1 MAAKS
6 KYNYIEDNIS
16 QNYAPRQYSAP
27 FTTQA
32 LPQLNFAQYAFQ
44 DPRFA
49 LGMLLGNAV
58 GANILNRKQKEADQM
73 LFRQDNPVSMP
84 DNVPLYDTSST
95 PSLADGKTAAVG
107 NAYTGFGAN
116 PSQVSDNFLANLQ
129 GVNGRLNYNT
139 DTGAINYQTPTFL
152 PSMYAANNLGNY
164 YPTATDADGNMIGNI
179 SFADYLNNQS
189 KAGQGQGLF
198 DFNALQKMAADDAAK
213 AAAKNPQATVAQ
225 SMGVL
230 PTANVDVPSK
240 SDSYIPAITGRLG
253 NPINGS
259 LSMSG
264 FNLNSND
271 PNSKFYTWNLKSG
284 GDVADASPATIPSA
298 QTTVPGMIAPG
309 NVDTRNGLP
318 KVRVT
323 EIDGKHYILPAT
335 GADGKALDENQTAYN
350 FYETGNTL
358 GVFDN
363 QKDAKKYAEQI
374 NNDAGD
380 KPVPAV
386 HAMEAQP
393 TDEAPIKDVQPIQP
407 VDNQPIKPIDNQPIK
422 EEPAPIQPVEGPIQP
437 VDATTQANTQPTA
450 QANTQAAT
458 QTPQANVT
466 ITPGQQ
472 ASVSQPAITQA
483 ANQTDTGIF
492 PNDPQKLMDR
502 LFPGETQID
511 NPHYKEL
518 LDQYNK
524 ETDPTKKQALM
535 DKLNN
540 TPAYML
546 RSDNPYYMATK
557 TLYDNEKDA
566 NKKKEWQAALDNLPR
581 YNIRPFDQVEQSLET
596 DMSGGHPKH
605 IDAQKNESDFV
616 HWAIQHDMPID
627 VVNSTLERYRPVW
640 QAEEQQYN
648 DYQTSALY
656 PLYYQAA
663 MNGQYDTAATIAQSM
678 AQYNPQ
684 MSAQMLATL
693 PNGLNYYATADA
705 KNRAATAQQYKQANM
720 GLQNKYTLGQIV
732 TRGKIEDN
740 QLDKRLKHDTWKTNV
755 TITEKAREN
764 DNNNRTKIITSK
776 YGPNGSSKG
785 GSGGGSGDVK
795 FSEAKGV
802 IELHNKWV
810 NDHKGDDD
818 YQESNSPYYN
828 AYQDAVK
835 TINDHFGEGMLDP
848 DDSQKGYSN
857 AWHNATALLEQNEK
871 MGNKYS
877 MFEMEDIIKQKC
889 GDWANHINQ
898 ILADGGGKISFAT
911 YGLYPD
917 YE

>member
-49 LGMLLGNAV
+49 LGMLIGNAV
-58 GANILNRKQKEADQM
+58 GANILNRKQKEADQQ
-73 LFRQDNPVSMP
+73 LWRQDNPVSMP

-95 PSLADGKTAAVG
+95 PTLADGKTAAVG
-107 NAYTGFGAN
+107 NAYSGFGAN
-116 PSQVSDNFLANLQ
+116 PAQVSDNFLANLQ

-240 SDSYIPAITGRLG
+240 SDSYLPAITGRLG

-264 FNLNSND
+264 FNFNSND
-271 PNSKFYTWNLKSG
+271 PYSKFYSLNLKSG
-284 GDVADASPATIPSA
+284 GDVADASPVTATSA

-309 NVDTRNGLP
+309 NVDTSNGLP

-335 GADGKALDENQTAYN
+335 GADGKTLDENQTAYN

-363 QKDAKKYAEQI
+363 KKDAKKYADQI
-374 NNDAGD
+374 NKDAGD

-407 VDNQPIKPIDNQPIK
+407 ADNQPIKPVDNQPIK
-422 EEPAPIQPVEGPIQP
+422 EGPAPIQPVEGPIQP
-437 VDATTQANTQPTA
+437 VDATAPTDTQPTA

-466 ITPGQQ
+466 ITQGQQ
-472 ASVSQPAITQA
+472 ASAPQTTA
-483 ANQTDTGIF
+483 TDTGIF
-492 PNDPQKLMDR
+492 PSDPQKLMDR

-511 NPHYKEL
+511 NPYYKDL

-524 ETDPTKKQALM
+524 ETDPAKKQSLM

-546 RSDNPYYMATK
+546 RSDNPDYMAAK

-581 YNIRPFDQVEQSLET
+581 YNVRPFDQVEQSLET
-596 DMSGGHPKH
+596 DMSDGHPKH
-605 IDAQKNESDFV
+605 VNAQKNESDFV

-656 PLYYQAA
+656 PLYYRAA

-684 MSAQMLATL
+684 LSAQMLATL

-705 KNRAATAQQYKQANM
+705 KERAATAQRYKQSNM

-732 TRGKIEDN
+732 TRGKIEDA
-740 QLDKRLKHDTWKTNV
+740 QLKERLEHDTWKTNK
-755 TITEKAREN
+755 TIAEQAREA
-764 DNNNRTKIITSK
+764 DNKNNVTMSVAQMRSANSGSNKI
-776 YGPNGSSKG
+776 SKG
-785 GSGGGSGDVK
+785 DQKIANHVENLWRDVITHAK
-795 FSEAKGV
+795 NGTLPTEEGHNAVEALQKYV
-802 IELHNKWV
+802 DKEKVQDL
-810 NDHKGDDD
+810 DDD
-818 YQESNSPYYN
+818 DLTYIRSK
-828 AYQDAVK
+828 AYAAMFLLMKAEGNENMAAQAVGA
-835 TINDHFGEGMLDP
+835 I
-848 DDSQKGYSN
+848 
-857 AWHNATALLEQNEK
+857 
-871 MGNKYS
+871 
-877 MFEMEDIIKQKC
+877 
-889 GDWANHINQ
+889 
-898 ILADGGGKISFAT
+898 
-911 YGLYPD
+911 PD
-917 YE
+917 YWRHDLLPEYY

>member
-49 LGMLLGNAV
+49 LGMLIGNAV
-58 GANILNRKQKEADQM
+58 GANILNRKQKEADQQ
-73 LFRQDNPVSMP
+73 LWRQDNPVSMP

-95 PSLADGKTAAVG
+95 PTLADGKTAAVG
-107 NAYTGFGAN
+107 NAYSGFGAN

-264 FNLNSND
+264 FNFNSND
-271 PNSKFYTWNLKSG
+271 PYSKFYSLNLKSG
-284 GDVADASPATIPSA
+284 GDVADASPATATSA

-309 NVDTRNGLP
+309 NVDTSNGLP
-318 KVRVT
+318 KVRAV

-335 GADGKALDENQTAYN
+335 GADGKTLDEDQTAYN

-363 QKDAKKYAEQI
+363 KKDAKKYADQI
-374 NNDAGD
+374 NKDAGD

-407 VDNQPIKPIDNQPIK
+407 VDNQPIKPVDNQPIK
-422 EEPAPIQPVEGPIQP
+422 EAPAPIQPVEGPIQP
-437 VDATTQANTQPTA
+437 VDATAQADTQPTA
-450 QANTQAAT
+450 QTNTQAAT
-458 QTPQANVT
+458 QTTQANVT

-472 ASVSQPAITQA
+472 ASTTQPATTQA
-483 ANQTDTGIF
+483 TSQTDTGIF

-511 NPHYKEL
+511 NPYYKDL

-524 ETDPTKKQALM
+524 EIDPAKKQTLM

-566 NKKKEWQAALDNLPR
+566 NKKKEWQAALNNLPR

-596 DMSGGHPKH
+596 DMSDGHPKH
-605 IDAQKNESDFV
+605 VNAQKNESDFV

-627 VVNSTLERYRPVW
+627 VVNSTLERYRTVW

-684 MSAQMLATL
+684 LSAQMLATL

-705 KNRAATAQQYKQANM
+705 KERAATAQRNKVYNM
-720 GLQNKYTLGQIV
+720 GLQNKYALDQIT
-732 TRGKIEDN
+732 TRGKIQDSMQN
-740 QLDKRLKHDTWKTNV
+740 KRLQFEKYKTDK
-755 TITEKAREN
+755 ELAERARES
-764 DNNNRTKIITSK
+764 DNSNAVRMATARA
-776 YGPNGSSKG
+776 GGGGSSRG
-785 GSGGGSGDVK
+785 GSGGSGGEKIDKTDRQAMNMATDLYERAIKQNDDGTLDHDAVDKLTEWVNNNAGKYDDDTKTMLNAMAYVAQGLMLEKEGASGDYIYEHAFQYVPK
-795 FSEAKGV
+795 
-802 IELHNKWV
+802 
-810 NDHKGDDD
+810 
-818 YQESNSPYYN
+818 Y
-828 AYQDAVK
+828 
-835 TINDHFGEGMLDP
+835 
-848 DDSQKGYSN
+848 
-857 AWHNATALLEQNEK
+857 LLEQLLPNR
-871 MGNKYS
+871 N
-877 MFEMEDIIKQKC
+877 F
-889 GDWANHINQ
+889 
-898 ILADGGGKISFAT
+898 DG
-911 YGLYPD
+911 Y
-917 YE
+917 

>member
-49 LGMLLGNAV
+49 LGMLIGNAV
-58 GANILNRKQKEADQM
+58 GANILNRKQKEADQQ
-73 LFRQDNPVSMP
+73 LWRQDNPVSMP

-95 PSLADGKTAAVG
+95 PTLADGKTAAVG
-107 NAYTGFGAN
+107 NAYSGFGAN

-264 FNLNSND
+264 FNFNSND
-271 PNSKFYTWNLKSG
+271 PYSKFYSLNLKSG
-284 GDVADASPATIPSA
+284 GDVADASPVTATSA

-309 NVDTRNGLP
+309 NVDTSNGLP

-335 GADGKALDENQTAYN
+335 GADGKTLDENQTAYN

-363 QKDAKKYAEQI
+363 KKDAKKYADQI
-374 NNDAGD
+374 NKDAGD

-407 VDNQPIKPIDNQPIK
+407 VDNQPIKPVDNRPIK
-422 EEPAPIQPVEGPIQP
+422 EEPAPIQPVEWPIQP
-437 VDATTQANTQPTA
+437 VDATAQADTQPTA

-472 ASVSQPAITQA
+472 ATQTTA
-483 ANQTDTGIF
+483 AQTNTGIF
-492 PNDPQKLMDR
+492 PSDPQKLMDR

-511 NPHYKEL
+511 NPYYKDL

-524 ETDPTKKQALM
+524 ETDPAKKQSLM

-546 RSDNPYYMATK
+546 RSDNPYYMAAK

-581 YNIRPFDQVEQSLET
+581 YNVRPFDQVEQSLET
-596 DMSGGHPKH
+596 NMNGGHPKH

-648 DYQTSALY
+648 DYQTSELY

-684 MSAQMLATL
+684 LSAQMLATL

-705 KNRAATAQQYKQANM
+705 KERAATAQRNKVYNM

-732 TRGKIEDN
+732 TRGEIADS
-740 QLDKRLKHDTWKTNV
+740 QLKEQLKHDTWKTNV
-755 TITEKAREN
+755 TIAEKAREN

-776 YGPNGSSKG
+776 YGPNGSGKS
-785 GSGGGSGDVK
+785 GSSGGSGDVK
-795 FSEAKGV
+795 LSDAKSV

-810 NDHKGDDD
+810 KDHKGDDD

-828 AYQDAVK
+828 AYQDAIQV
-835 TINDHFGEGMLDP
+835 INNKFGEGLKEP
-848 DDSQKGYSN
+848 DSEEN
-857 AWHNATALLEQNEK
+857 AWHNATALLEQNAK

-889 GDWANHINQ
+889 GDWADQINQ
-898 ILADGGGKISFAT
+898 ILADGGGDISFAT
-911 YGLYPD
+911 YGLHPD

>member
-1 MAAKS
+1 MAAK

-49 LGMLLGNAV
+49 LGMLIGNAV

-84 DNVPLYDTSST
+84 DNVPLYDTGST
-95 PSLADGKTAAVG
+95 PTLADGKTAAVG
-107 NAYTGFGAN
+107 NAYSGFGAN
-116 PSQVSDNFLANLQ
+116 PAQVSDNFLANLQ
-129 GVNGRLNYNT
+129 DVNGRLNYNT
-139 DTGAINYQTPTFL
+139 DTGAINYQMPTFL
-152 PSMYAANNLGNY
+152 PSMYAENNLGKY

-198 DFNALQKMAADDAAK
+198 DFNALQKMVADDAAK
-213 AAAKNPQATVAQ
+213 AATKNPQATVAQ
-225 SMGVL
+225 NMGVL

-240 SDSYIPAITGRLG
+240 SNSYIPAITGRLG

-298 QTTVPGMIAPG
+298 QTTVPGMITPG

-318 KVRVT
+318 KVRAV
-323 EIDGKHYILPAT
+323 EIDDKHYILPAT
-335 GADGKALDENQTAYN
+335 GADGKTLDEDQTAYN

-363 QKDAKKYAEQI
+363 KKDAKKYADQI
-374 NNDAGD
+374 NKDAGSN
-380 KPVPAV
+380 PVPAV

-393 TDEAPIKDVQPIQP
+393 LDEPPIKDVQPIQP
-407 VDNQPIKPIDNQPIK
+407 VDNQPIKPVDNQPIK
-422 EEPAPIQPVEGPIQP
+422 AEPAPIQPVEGPIQPVEGPIQP
-437 VDATTQANTQPTA
+437 VDATTQADTQPAT
-450 QANTQAAT
+450 QANAQAAT
-458 QTPQANVT
+458 
-466 ITPGQQ
+466 GQQ
-472 ASVSQPAITQA
+472 ANATQPATTQA
-483 ANQTDTGIF
+483 TNQTDSGIF

-511 NPHYKEL
+511 NPYYKDL
-518 LDQYNK
+518 LDQYHK

-596 DMSGGHPKH
+596 DMNGGHPKH
-605 IDAQKNESDFV
+605 ISAQKNESDFV

-640 QAEEQQYN
+640 QAEEKQYN

-663 MNGQYDTAATIAQSM
+663 MDGQYDTAATIAQSM
-678 AQYNPQ
+678 SQYNPQ
-684 MSAQMLATL
+684 LSAQMLATL

-705 KNRAATAQQYKQANM
+705 KDRAATAQRNKQANM
-720 GLQNKYTLGQIV
+720 ALQNKYTLGQIV
-732 TRGKIEDN
+732 TRGEIADS
-740 QLDKRLKHDTWKTNV
+740 QLDKRLKFDKYKTDKE
-755 TITEKAREN
+755 IAERARES
-764 DNNNRTKIITSK
+764 DNNNSVKIALAK
-776 YGPNGSSKG
+776 SSRSSA
-785 GSGGGSGDVK
+785 SGGEKIDKTDRQAMNTATDLYKRAIKPTEDGTLDHDAVDK
-795 FSEAKGV
+795 LTE
-802 IELHNKWV
+802 WV
-810 NDHKGDDD
+810 NDNSGKYDDD
-818 YQESNSPYYN
+818 TKTMLN
-828 AYQDAVK
+828 AMAYVAQGLMLEK
-835 TINDHFGEGMLDP
+835 EGASGDYIYEHAFQYVP
-848 DDSQKGYSN
+848 KY
-857 AWHNATALLEQNEK
+857 LLEQLLPDRN
-871 MGNKYS
+871 
-877 MFEMEDIIKQKC
+877 F
-889 GDWANHINQ
+889 
-898 ILADGGGKISFAT
+898 DG
-911 YGLYPD
+911 Y
-917 YE
+917 

>member
-95 PSLADGKTAAVG
+95 PALADGKTAAVG
-107 NAYTGFGAN
+107 NAYSGFGAN
-116 PSQVSDNFLANLQ
+116 PAQVSDNFLANLQ

-240 SDSYIPAITGRLG
+240 SNSYIPAITGRLG

-264 FNLNSND
+264 FNLNNND

-298 QTTVPGMIAPG
+298 QTSVPGMIAPG
-309 NVDTRNGLP
+309 NVDTSNGLP

-335 GADGKALDENQTAYN
+335 GADGKTLDENQTAYN
-350 FYETGNTL
+350 FYETGNTF

-363 QKDAKKYAEQI
+363 QKDAKKYADQI
-374 NNDAGD
+374 NKDAGD

-422 EEPAPIQPVEGPIQP
+422 EEPAPIQSVEGPIQP

-450 QANTQAAT
+450 QANAQATT

-472 ASVSQPAITQA
+472 ANVPQTTAAQA
-483 ANQTDTGIF
+483 DTGIF

-524 ETDPTKKQALM
+524 ETDPVKKQSLM

-540 TPAYML
+540 TPAYIL

-648 DYQTSALY
+648 DYQTGALY

>member
-1 MAAKS
+1 MAAK

-49 LGMLLGNAV
+49 LGMLIGNAV

-84 DNVPLYDTSST
+84 DNVPLYDTGST
-95 PSLADGKTAAVG
+95 PTLADGKTAAVG
-107 NAYTGFGAN
+107 NAYSGFGAN
-116 PSQVSDNFLANLQ
+116 PAQVSTDFLSNLQ

-139 DTGAINYQTPTFL
+139 DTGAINYQMPTFL
-152 PSMYAANNLGNY
+152 PSMYAENNLGKY

-198 DFNALQKMAADDAAK
+198 DFNALQKMVTDDAAK
-213 AAAKNPQATVAQ
+213 ATAKNPQATVAQ
-225 SMGVL
+225 NMGVL

-240 SDSYIPAITGRLG
+240 SNSYIPAITGRLG

-318 KVRVT
+318 KVRAV
-323 EIDGKHYILPAT
+323 EIDDKHYILPAT
-335 GADGKALDENQTAYN
+335 GADGKTLDEDQTAYN

-363 QKDAKKYAEQI
+363 KKDAKKYADQI
-374 NNDAGD
+374 NKDAGSN
-380 KPVPAV
+380 PVPAV

-393 TDEAPIKDVQPIQP
+393 INEPPIKDVQPIQP
-407 VDNQPIKPIDNQPIK
+407 VDNQPIKPVDNQPIK
-422 EEPAPIQPVEGPIQP
+422 AEPAPIQPVEGPIQP
-437 VDATTQANTQPTA
+437 VDATTQADAQPAT
-450 QANTQAAT
+450 QANAQAAT
-458 QTPQANVT
+458 
-466 ITPGQQ
+466 GQQ
-472 ASVSQPAITQA
+472 ANATQPATTQA
-483 ANQTDTGIF
+483 TNQTDSGIF
-492 PNDPQKLMDR
+492 PNDPQELMDR

-511 NPHYKEL
+511 NPYYKDL
-518 LDQYNK
+518 LDQYHK

-596 DMSGGHPKH
+596 DMNGGHPKH
-605 IDAQKNESDFV
+605 INAQKNESDFV

-663 MNGQYDTAATIAQSM
+663 MDGQYDTAATIAQSM
-678 AQYNPQ
+678 SQYNPQ
-684 MSAQMLATL
+684 LSAQMLATL

-705 KNRAATAQQYKQANM
+705 KERAATAQRNKQANM
-720 GLQNKYTLGQIV
+720 ALQNKYTLGQIGF
-732 TRGKIEDN
+732 RGEIADS
-740 QLDKRLKHDTWKTNV
+740 QLKERLKHDTWKTNV
-755 TITEKAREN
+755 TIAEKAREN
-764 DNNNRTKIITSK
+764 DNNNRTKFITSE
-776 YGPNGSSKG
+776 YGPNGSGS
-785 GSGGGSGDVK
+785 SGGEKIDKTDRQAMNTATDLYERAIKPTEDGTLDHDAVDK
-795 FSEAKGV
+795 LTE
-802 IELHNKWV
+802 WV
-810 NDHKGDDD
+810 NDNSGKYDDD
-818 YQESNSPYYN
+818 TKTMLN
-828 AYQDAVK
+828 AMAYVAQGLMLEK
-835 TINDHFGEGMLDP
+835 EGASGDYIYEHAFQYVPTYLLKRLLP
-848 DDSQKGYSN
+848 DRNFDGY
-857 AWHNATALLEQNEK
+857 
-871 MGNKYS
+871 
-877 MFEMEDIIKQKC
+877 
-889 GDWANHINQ
+889 
-898 ILADGGGKISFAT
+898 
-911 YGLYPD
+911 
-917 YE
+917 

>member
-1 MAAKS
+1 MAAK

-27 FTTQA
+27 FTTQT

-44 DPRFA
+44 DPKFA
-49 LGMLLGNAV
+49 LGMLIGNAV

-84 DNVPLYDTSST
+84 DNVPLYDTSTT
-95 PSLADGKTAAVG
+95 PTLADGKTAAVG
-107 NAYTGFGAN
+107 NAYSGFGAN
-116 PSQVSDNFLANLQ
+116 PAQVSDNFLANLQ

-139 DTGAINYQTPTFL
+139 DTGAINYQMPTFL
-152 PSMYAANNLGNY
+152 PSMYAENNLGKY

-213 AAAKNPQATVAQ
+213 AAAKNPRETVAQ
-225 SMGVL
+225 NMGVL

-240 SDSYIPAITGRLG
+240 SNSYIPAITGRLG

-298 QTTVPGMIAPG
+298 QTTVPGMITPG
-309 NVDTRNGLP
+309 NVDTSNGLP

-323 EIDGKHYILPAT
+323 EINGKHYILPAT
-335 GADGKALDENQTAYN
+335 GTDGKTLDEDQTAYN
-350 FYETGNTL
+350 FYETGNML

-363 QKDAKKYAEQI
+363 KKDAKKYADQI
-374 NNDAGD
+374 NKDAGSN
-380 KPVPAV
+380 PVPAV

-393 TDEAPIKDVQPIQP
+393 LDEPPIKDVQPIQP
-407 VDNQPIKPIDNQPIK
+407 VDNQPIKPVDNQPIK
-422 EEPAPIQPVEGPIQP
+422 AEPAPIQPVEGTIQP
-437 VDATTQANTQPTA
+437 VDATTQADTQPA
-450 QANTQAAT
+450 KQAP
-458 QTPQANVT
+458 QTSVT

-472 ASVSQPAITQA
+472 SNATQPATTQA
-483 ANQTDTGIF
+483 TNQTDTGIF

-511 NPHYKEL
+511 NPYYKDL
-518 LDQYNK
+518 LDQYHK

-566 NKKKEWQAALDNLPR
+566 NKKKEWQATLDNLPR

-596 DMSGGHPKH
+596 DMLDGHPKH
-605 IDAQKNESDFV
+605 VNAQKNESDFV

-640 QAEEQQYN
+640 QAEEKQYN

-663 MNGQYDTAATIAQSM
+663 MDGQYDTAATIAQSM
-678 AQYNPQ
+678 SQYNPQ
-684 MSAQMLATL
+684 LSAQMLANL

-705 KNRAATAQQYKQANM
+705 KDRAAMAQRNKQANM
-720 GLQNKYTLGQIV
+720 ALQNKYTLGQIA
-732 TRGKIEDN
+732 TRGKIADS
-740 QLDKRLKHDTWKTNV
+740 QLDKRLKFDKYKTDKE
-755 TITEKAREN
+755 IAERARES
-764 DNNNRTKIITSK
+764 DNNNSVKIALAK
-776 YGPNGSSKG
+776 SSRSSA
-785 GSGGGSGDVK
+785 SGGGSGSGGGGGEKIDKTDRQAMNMATGLYERAIKPTEDGTLDHDAVDK
-795 FSEAKGV
+795 LTE
-802 IELHNKWV
+802 WV
-810 NDHKGDDD
+810 NDNSGKYDDD
-818 YQESNSPYYN
+818 TKTMLN
-828 AYQDAVK
+828 AMAYVAQGLMLEK
-835 TINDHFGEGMLDP
+835 EGASGDYIYEHAFQYVPTYLLKRLLPGRNFD
-848 DDSQKGYSN
+848 GY
-857 AWHNATALLEQNEK
+857 
-871 MGNKYS
+871 
-877 MFEMEDIIKQKC
+877 
-889 GDWANHINQ
+889 
-898 ILADGGGKISFAT
+898 
-911 YGLYPD
+911 
-917 YE
+917 

>member
-107 NAYTGFGAN
+107 NAYSGFGAN

-240 SDSYIPAITGRLG
+240 SNSYIPAITGRLG

-264 FNLNSND
+264 FNLNNND

-298 QTTVPGMIAPG
+298 QTSVPGMIAPG
-309 NVDTRNGLP
+309 NVDTSNGLP

-335 GADGKALDENQTAYN
+335 GADGKTLDEDQTAYN

-363 QKDAKKYAEQI
+363 QKDAKKYADQI
-374 NNDAGD
+374 NKDAGD

-437 VDATTQANTQPTA
+437 VDATAPTDTQPTA
-450 QANTQAAT
+450 QANAQATT

-472 ASVSQPAITQA
+472 ANVSQTTAAQA
-483 ANQTDTGIF
+483 DTGIF

-511 NPHYKEL
+511 NPYYKDL

-524 ETDPTKKQALM
+524 ETDPVKKQSLM

-540 TPAYML
+540 TPAYIL

-566 NKKKEWQAALDNLPR
+566 NKKKEWQAALDSLPR

-684 MSAQMLATL
+684 LSAQMLATL

-705 KNRAATAQQYKQANM
+705 KDRAATAQQYKQANM

-764 DNNNRTKIITSK
+764 DNNNRTKFITSK
-776 YGPNGSSKG
+776 YGPNGSGKSS
-785 GSGGGSGDVK
+785 SGGGSGDIK
-795 FSEAKGV
+795 LSDAKSV

-818 YQESNSPYYN
+818 YQESNSPYYD
-828 AYQDAVK
+828 AYQDAIQV
-835 TINDHFGEGMLDP
+835 INNKFGEGLKEP
-848 DDSQKGYSN
+848 DSEEN
-857 AWHNATALLEQNEK
+857 AWHNATALLEQNAK

-889 GDWANHINQ
+889 GDWADQINQ

-911 YGLYPD
+911 YGLHPD

>member
-49 LGMLLGNAV
+49 LGMLIGNAV
-58 GANILNRKQKEADQM
+58 GANILNRKQKEADQQ
-73 LFRQDNPVSMP
+73 LWRQDNPVSMP

-95 PSLADGKTAAVG
+95 PTLADGKTAAVG
-107 NAYTGFGAN
+107 NAYSGFGAN
-116 PSQVSDNFLANLQ
+116 PAQVSDNFLANLQ

-198 DFNALQKMAADDAAK
+198 DFNALQKMATDDAAK
-213 AAAKNPQATVAQ
+213 AGAKNPQATVAQ

-264 FNLNSND
+264 FNFNSND
-271 PNSKFYTWNLKSG
+271 PYSKFYSLNLKSG
-284 GDVADASPATIPSA
+284 GDVADASPVTATSA

-309 NVDTRNGLP
+309 NVDTSNGLP

-335 GADGKALDENQTAYN
+335 GADGKTLDENQTAYN

-363 QKDAKKYAEQI
+363 KKDAKKYADQI
-374 NNDAGD
+374 NKDAGD
-380 KPVPAV
+380 NPVPAV

-407 VDNQPIKPIDNQPIK
+407 ADNQPIKPVDNQPIK
-422 EEPAPIQPVEGPIQP
+422 EGPAPIQPVEGPIQP
-437 VDATTQANTQPTA
+437 VDATAPTDTQPTA

-466 ITPGQQ
+466 ITQGQQ
-472 ASVSQPAITQA
+472 ASAPQTTA
-483 ANQTDTGIF
+483 TDTGIF
-492 PNDPQKLMDR
+492 PSDPQKLMDR

-511 NPHYKEL
+511 NPYYKDL

-524 ETDPTKKQALM
+524 ETDPAKKQSLM

-546 RSDNPYYMATK
+546 RSDNPDYMAAK

-581 YNIRPFDQVEQSLET
+581 YNVRPFDQVEQSLET
-596 DMSGGHPKH
+596 DMSDGHPKH
-605 IDAQKNESDFV
+605 VNAQKNESDFV

-656 PLYYQAA
+656 PLYYRAA

-684 MSAQMLATL
+684 LSAQMLATL

-705 KNRAATAQQYKQANM
+705 KERAATAQRYKQSNM

-732 TRGKIEDN
+732 TRGKIEDA
-740 QLDKRLKHDTWKTNV
+740 QLKERLEHDTWKTNK
-755 TITEKAREN
+755 TIAEQAREA
-764 DNNNRTKIITSK
+764 DNKNNVTMSVAQMRSANSGSNKI
-776 YGPNGSSKG
+776 SKG
-785 GSGGGSGDVK
+785 DQKIANHVENLWRDVITHAK
-795 FSEAKGV
+795 NGTLPTEEGHNAVEALQKYV
-802 IELHNKWV
+802 DKEKVQDL
-810 NDHKGDDD
+810 DDD
-818 YQESNSPYYN
+818 DLTYIRSK
-828 AYQDAVK
+828 AYAAMFLLMKAEGNENMAAQAVGA
-835 TINDHFGEGMLDP
+835 I
-848 DDSQKGYSN
+848 
-857 AWHNATALLEQNEK
+857 
-871 MGNKYS
+871 
-877 MFEMEDIIKQKC
+877 
-889 GDWANHINQ
+889 
-898 ILADGGGKISFAT
+898 
-911 YGLYPD
+911 PD
-917 YE
+917 YWRHDLLPEYY

>member
-1 MAAKS
+1 MAAK

-49 LGMLLGNAV
+49 LGMLIGNAV

-84 DNVPLYDTSST
+84 DNVPLYDTGST
-95 PSLADGKTAAVG
+95 PTLADGKTAAVG
-107 NAYTGFGAN
+107 NAYSGFGAN
-116 PSQVSDNFLANLQ
+116 PAQVSDNFLANLQ

-139 DTGAINYQTPTFL
+139 DTGAINYQMPTFL
-152 PSMYAANNLGNY
+152 PSMYAENNLGKY

-179 SFADYLNNQS
+179 SFADHLNNQS

-213 AAAKNPQATVAQ
+213 AAAKNPRATVAQ
-225 SMGVL
+225 NMGVL

-240 SDSYIPAITGRLG
+240 SNSYIPAITGRLG

-318 KVRVT
+318 KVRAV
-323 EIDGKHYILPAT
+323 EIGGKHYILPAT
-335 GADGKALDENQTAYN
+335 GADGKTLDEDQTAYN

-363 QKDAKKYAEQI
+363 KKDAKKYADQI
-374 NNDAGD
+374 NKDAGSN
-380 KPVPAV
+380 PVPAV

-393 TDEAPIKDVQPIQP
+393 LDEPPIKDVQPIQP
-407 VDNQPIKPIDNQPIK
+407 VDNQPIKPVDNQPIK
-422 EEPAPIQPVEGPIQP
+422 AEPAPIQPVEGPIQP
-437 VDATTQANTQPTA
+437 VDATTQANTQP
-450 QANTQAAT
+450 AT
-458 QTPQANVT
+458 PAPQASVT
-466 ITPGQQ
+466 VTPGQQ
-472 ASVSQPAITQA
+472 ANATQPATTQA
-483 ANQTDTGIF
+483 TNQTDSGIF

-596 DMSGGHPKH
+596 DMNGGHPKH
-605 IDAQKNESDFV
+605 INAQKNESDFV

-640 QAEEQQYN
+640 QAEEKQYN

-663 MNGQYDTAATIAQSM
+663 MDGQYDTAATIAQSM
-678 AQYNPQ
+678 SQYNPKL
-684 MSAQMLATL
+684 SAQMLATL

-705 KNRAATAQQYKQANM
+705 KERAATAQQNKVYNM

-732 TRGKIEDN
+732 TRGQIADS
-740 QLDKRLKHDTWKTNV
+740 QLKERLNHDTWKTNV
-755 TITEKAREN
+755 TIAENAREN
-764 DNNNRTKIITSK
+764 DNNNRTKFITSK
-776 YGPNGSSKG
+776 YGPNGS
-785 GSGGGSGDVK
+785 GSGGGEKIDKTDRQAMNTATDLYERAIKPNEDGTLDHDAVDN
-795 FSEAKGV
+795 
-802 IELHNKWV
+802 LTKWV
-810 NDHKGDDD
+810 NDNSGRYDDD
-818 YQESNSPYYN
+818 TRTMLN
-828 AYQDAVK
+828 AMAYVAQGLMLEK
-835 TINDHFGEGMLDP
+835 EGASGDYIYEHAFQYVP
-848 DDSQKGYSN
+848 KY
-857 AWHNATALLEQNEK
+857 LLEQLLPDRN
-871 MGNKYS
+871 
-877 MFEMEDIIKQKC
+877 F
-889 GDWANHINQ
+889 
-898 ILADGGGKISFAT
+898 DG
-911 YGLYPD
+911 Y
-917 YE
+917 

>member
-49 LGMLLGNAV
+49 LGMLIGNVV
-58 GANILNRKQKEADQM
+58 GANILNRKQKEADQQ
-73 LFRQDNPVSMP
+73 LWRQDNPVSMP

-95 PSLADGKTAAVG
+95 PTLADGKTAAVG
-107 NAYTGFGAN
+107 NAYSGFGAN

-264 FNLNSND
+264 FNFNSND
-271 PNSKFYTWNLKSG
+271 PYSKFYSLNLKSG
-284 GDVADASPATIPSA
+284 GDVADASPAAATSA

-309 NVDTRNGLP
+309 NVDTSNGLP

-335 GADGKALDENQTAYN
+335 GADGKTLDENQTAYN

-363 QKDAKKYAEQI
+363 KKDAKKYADQI
-374 NNDAGD
+374 NKDAGD

-407 VDNQPIKPIDNQPIK
+407 VDNQPIKPVDNRPIK
-422 EEPAPIQPVEGPIQP
+422 EEPAPIQPVEWPIQP
-437 VDATTQANTQPTA
+437 VDATAQADTQPTA

-472 ASVSQPAITQA
+472 ATQTTA
-483 ANQTDTGIF
+483 AQTNTGIF
-492 PNDPQKLMDR
+492 PSDPQKLMDR

-511 NPHYKEL
+511 NPYYKDL

-524 ETDPTKKQALM
+524 ETDPAKKQSLM

-546 RSDNPYYMATK
+546 RSDNPYYMAAK

-581 YNIRPFDQVEQSLET
+581 YNVRPFDQVEQSLET
-596 DMSGGHPKH
+596 NMNGGHPKH

-648 DYQTSALY
+648 DYQTSELY

-684 MSAQMLATL
+684 LSAQMLATL

-705 KNRAATAQQYKQANM
+705 KERAATAQRNKVYNM

-732 TRGKIEDN
+732 TRGEIADS
-740 QLDKRLKHDTWKTNV
+740 QLKEQLKHDTWKTNV
-755 TITEKAREN
+755 TIAEKAREN

-776 YGPNGSSKG
+776 YGPNGSGKS
-785 GSGGGSGDVK
+785 GSSGGSGDVK
-795 FSEAKGV
+795 LSDAKSV

-810 NDHKGDDD
+810 KDHKGDDD

-828 AYQDAVK
+828 AYQDAVQV
-835 TINDHFGEGMLDP
+835 INNKFGEGLKEP
-848 DDSQKGYSN
+848 DSEEN
-857 AWHNATALLEQNEK
+857 AWHNATALLERNAK

-889 GDWANHINQ
+889 GDWADQINQ
-898 ILADGGGKISFAT
+898 ILADGGGDISFAT
-911 YGLYPD
+911 YGLHPD

>member
-27 FTTQA
+27 FTTQT

-49 LGMLLGNAV
+49 LGMLIGNAV
-58 GANILNRKQKEADQM
+58 GANILNRKQKEADQQ
-73 LFRQDNPVSMP
+73 LWRQDNPVSMP

-95 PSLADGKTAAVG
+95 PTLADGKTAAVG
-107 NAYTGFGAN
+107 NAYSGFGAN

-264 FNLNSND
+264 FNFNSND
-271 PNSKFYTWNLKSG
+271 PYSKFYSLNLKSG
-284 GDVADASPATIPSA
+284 GDVADASPVTATSA

-309 NVDTRNGLP
+309 NVDTSNGLP

-335 GADGKALDENQTAYN
+335 GADGKTLDENQTAYN

-363 QKDAKKYAEQI
+363 KKDAKKYADQI
-374 NNDAGD
+374 NKDAGD

-407 VDNQPIKPIDNQPIK
+407 VDNQPIKPVDNQPIK
-422 EEPAPIQPVEGPIQP
+422 AGPAPIQPVEGPIQP
-437 VDATTQANTQPTA
+437 VDATVQANAQPTA
-450 QANTQAAT
+450 QTNTQAAT

-472 ASVSQPAITQA
+472 TSAPQTTA
-483 ANQTDTGIF
+483 AQTDTGIF
-492 PNDPQKLMDR
+492 PNDPQKLMAR

-511 NPHYKEL
+511 NPYYKDL

-524 ETDPTKKQALM
+524 ETDPAKKQTLM

-546 RSDNPYYMATK
+546 RSDNPDYMAAK

-581 YNIRPFDQVEQSLET
+581 HNVRPFDQVEQSLET

-640 QAEEQQYN
+640 QAEEQKYN

-684 MSAQMLATL
+684 LSAQMLATL

-705 KNRAATAQQYKQANM
+705 KERAATAQRYKQSNM

-732 TRGKIEDN
+732 TRGKIEDA
-740 QLDKRLKHDTWKTNV
+740 QLKERLEHDTWKTNK
-755 TITEKAREN
+755 TIAEQAREA
-764 DNNNRTKIITSK
+764 DNNNNVTMSVAQMRSANSGSNKI
-776 YGPNGSSKG
+776 SKG
-785 GSGGGSGDVK
+785 DQKIANHVENLWRDVITHAK
-795 FSEAKGV
+795 NGTLPTEEGHDAVEALQKYV
-802 IELHNKWV
+802 DKEKVQDL
-810 NDHKGDDD
+810 DDD
-818 YQESNSPYYN
+818 DLTYIRSK
-828 AYQDAVK
+828 AYAAMFLLMKAEGNENMAAQAVGA
-835 TINDHFGEGMLDP
+835 I
-848 DDSQKGYSN
+848 
-857 AWHNATALLEQNEK
+857 
-871 MGNKYS
+871 
-877 MFEMEDIIKQKC
+877 
-889 GDWANHINQ
+889 
-898 ILADGGGKISFAT
+898 
-911 YGLYPD
+911 PD
-917 YE
+917 YWRHDLLPEYY

>member
-32 LPQLNFAQYAFQ
+32 LPQLDFAQYASQ

-58 GANILNRKQKEADQM
+58 GANILNRKQKEADQQ
-73 LFRQDNPVSMP
+73 LWRQDNPVSMP

-95 PSLADGKTAAVG
+95 PTLADGKTATVG
-107 NAYTGFGAN
+107 NAYSGFGAN

-240 SDSYIPAITGRLG
+240 SNSYIPAITGRLG

-264 FNLNSND
+264 FNLNNND

-298 QTTVPGMIAPG
+298 QTSVPGMIAPG
-309 NVDTRNGLP
+309 NVDTSNGLP

-335 GADGKALDENQTAYN
+335 GADGKTLDENQTAYN
-350 FYETGNTL
+350 FYETGNTF

-363 QKDAKKYAEQI
+363 QKDAKKYADQI
-374 NNDAGD
+374 NKDAGD

-437 VDATTQANTQPTA
+437 VDATA

-656 PLYYQAA
+656 PFYYQAA
-663 MNGQYDTAATIAQSM
+663 MDGQYDTAATIAQSM

-684 MSAQMLATL
+684 LSAQMLATL

-705 KNRAATAQQYKQANM
+705 KDRATTAQQYKQANM

-732 TRGKIEDN
+732 TRGKIADS
-740 QLDKRLKHDTWKTNV
+740 QLKERLKFDKYKTDKE
-755 TITEKAREN
+755 IAERARES
-764 DNNNRTKIITSK
+764 DNNNSVKIALAK
-776 YGPNGSSKG
+776 SSRSSP
-785 GSGGGSGDVK
+785 SGGGSGSGGGEKIDKTDRQAMNMATDLYERAIKPTEDGTLDHDAVDN
-795 FSEAKGV
+795 
-802 IELHNKWV
+802 LTKWV
-810 NDHKGDDD
+810 NDNSGRYDDD
-818 YQESNSPYYN
+818 TRTMLN
-828 AYQDAVK
+828 AMAYVAQGLMLEK
-835 TINDHFGEGMLDP
+835 EG
-848 DDSQKGYSN
+848 
-857 AWHNATALLEQNEK
+857 ATGDYIYEHAFQYVPKYLLEQLLPDRN
-871 MGNKYS
+871 
-877 MFEMEDIIKQKC
+877 F
-889 GDWANHINQ
+889 
-898 ILADGGGKISFAT
+898 DG
-911 YGLYPD
+911 Y
-917 YE
+917 

>member
-49 LGMLLGNAV
+49 LGMLIGNAV
-58 GANILNRKQKEADQM
+58 GANILNRKQKEADQQ
-73 LFRQDNPVSMP
+73 LWRQDNPVSMP

-95 PSLADGKTAAVG
+95 PTLADGKTAAVG
-107 NAYTGFGAN
+107 NAYSGFGAN

-129 GVNGRLNYNT
+129 SVNGRLNYNT

-264 FNLNSND
+264 FNFNSND
-271 PNSKFYTWNLKSG
+271 PYSKFYSLNLKSG
-284 GDVADASPATIPSA
+284 GDVADASPVTATSA

-309 NVDTRNGLP
+309 NVDTSNGLP

-335 GADGKALDENQTAYN
+335 GADGKTLDENQTAYN

-363 QKDAKKYAEQI
+363 KKDAKKYADQI
-374 NNDAGD
+374 NKDAGD

-407 VDNQPIKPIDNQPIK
+407 VDNQPIKPVDNQPIK
-422 EEPAPIQPVEGPIQP
+422 AGPAPIQPVEGPIQP
-437 VDATTQANTQPTA
+437 VDATVQANAQPTA
-450 QANTQAAT
+450 QTNTQAAT

-472 ASVSQPAITQA
+472 TSAPQTTA
-483 ANQTDTGIF
+483 TDTGIF

-511 NPHYKEL
+511 NPYYKDL

-524 ETDPTKKQALM
+524 ETDPAKKQTLM

-546 RSDNPYYMATK
+546 RSDNPDYMAAK

-581 YNIRPFDQVEQSLET
+581 YNVRPFDQVEQSLET

-640 QAEEQQYN
+640 QAEEQKYN

-684 MSAQMLATL
+684 LSAQMLATL

-705 KNRAATAQQYKQANM
+705 KERAATAQQNKVYNM

-732 TRGKIEDN
+732 TRGKIADS
-740 QLDKRLKHDTWKTNV
+740 QLKERLKHDTWKTNV
-755 TITEKAREN
+755 TIAEKAREA
-764 DNNNRTKIITSK
+764 DNKNNVTMSVAQMRSANSGSNKI
-776 YGPNGSSKG
+776 SKG
-785 GSGGGSGDVK
+785 DQKIANHVENLWRDVITHAK
-795 FSEAKGV
+795 NGTLPTEEGHDAVEALQKYV
-802 IELHNKWV
+802 DKEKVQDL
-810 NDHKGDDD
+810 DDD
-818 YQESNSPYYN
+818 DLTYIRSK
-828 AYQDAVK
+828 AYAAMFLLMKAEGNENMAAQAVGA
-835 TINDHFGEGMLDP
+835 I
-848 DDSQKGYSN
+848 
-857 AWHNATALLEQNEK
+857 
-871 MGNKYS
+871 
-877 MFEMEDIIKQKC
+877 
-889 GDWANHINQ
+889 
-898 ILADGGGKISFAT
+898 
-911 YGLYPD
+911 PD
-917 YE
+917 YWRHDLLPEYY

>member
-1 MAAKS
+1 MAKS

-16 QNYAPRQYSAP
+16 QNYAPRYSAP
-27 FTTQA
+27 FTTQT

-44 DPRFA
+44 DPKFA
-49 LGMLLGNAV
+49 LGMLIGNAV

-84 DNVPLYDTSST
+84 DNVPLYDTSTT
-95 PSLADGKTAAVG
+95 PTLADGKTAAVG
-107 NAYTGFGAN
+107 NAYSGFGAN
-116 PSQVSDNFLANLQ
+116 PSQVSTDFLSNLQ

-139 DTGAINYQTPTFL
+139 DTGAVNYQMPTFL
-152 PSMYAANNLGNY
+152 PSMYAENNLGKY

-213 AAAKNPQATVAQ
+213 AAAKKPRETVAQ
-225 SMGVL
+225 NMGVL

-240 SDSYIPAITGRLG
+240 SNSYIPAITGRLG

-298 QTTVPGMIAPG
+298 QTTVPGMITPG

-318 KVRVT
+318 KVRAV

-335 GADGKALDENQTAYN
+335 GTDGKTLDEDQTTYN

-363 QKDAKKYAEQI
+363 KKDAKKYADQI
-374 NNDAGD
+374 NKDAGSN
-380 KPVPAV
+380 PVPAV
-386 HAMEAQP
+386 HAMEAHP
-393 TDEAPIKDVQPIQP
+393 LDEPPIKDVQPIQP
-407 VDNQPIKPIDNQPIK
+407 VDNQPIKPVDNQPIK
-422 EEPAPIQPVEGPIQP
+422 AEPAPIQPVEGPIQP
-437 VDATTQANTQPTA
+437 VDATTQADTQP
-450 QANTQAAT
+450 AT
-458 QTPQANVT
+458 QTPQASVT

-472 ASVSQPAITQA
+472 ANATQA
-483 ANQTDTGIF
+483 TNQTDTGIF

-511 NPHYKEL
+511 NPYYKDL
-518 LDQYNK
+518 LDQYHK

-596 DMSGGHPKH
+596 DMNGGHPKH
-605 IDAQKNESDFV
+605 INAQKNESDFV

-640 QAEEQQYN
+640 QAEEKQYN
-648 DYQTSALY
+648 DYQTSKLY

-663 MNGQYDTAATIAQSM
+663 MDGQYDIAATIAQSM
-678 AQYNPQ
+678 SQYNPQ
-684 MSAQMLATL
+684 LSAQMLATL

-705 KNRAATAQQYKQANM
+705 KDRAATAQQNKVYNM

-732 TRGKIEDN
+732 TRGEIADS
-740 QLDKRLKHDTWKTNV
+740 QLKERLKHDTWKTNV
-755 TITEKAREN
+755 TIAEKAREN
-764 DNNNRTKIITSK
+764 DNNNRTKFLTSK
-776 YGPNGSSKG
+776 YGPNGS
-785 GSGGGSGDVK
+785 GSGGGEKIDKTDRQAMNTATDLYERAIKPTEDGTLDHDAVDK
-795 FSEAKGV
+795 LTE
-802 IELHNKWV
+802 WV
-810 NDHKGDDD
+810 NDNSGKYDDD
-818 YQESNSPYYN
+818 TKTMLN
-828 AYQDAVK
+828 AMAYVAQGLMLEK
-835 TINDHFGEGMLDP
+835 EGASGDYIYEHAFQYVPTYLLKRLLP
-848 DDSQKGYSN
+848 DRNFDGY
-857 AWHNATALLEQNEK
+857 
-871 MGNKYS
+871 
-877 MFEMEDIIKQKC
+877 
-889 GDWANHINQ
+889 
-898 ILADGGGKISFAT
+898 
-911 YGLYPD
+911 
-917 YE
+917 

>member
-49 LGMLLGNAV
+49 LGMLIGNAV
-58 GANILNRKQKEADQM
+58 GANILNRKQKEADQQ
-73 LFRQDNPVSMP
+73 LWRQDNPVSMP

-95 PSLADGKTAAVG
+95 PTLADDGKTAAVG
-107 NAYTGFGAN
+107 NAYSGFGAN

-129 GVNGRLNYNT
+129 SVNGRLNYNT

-264 FNLNSND
+264 FNFNSND
-271 PNSKFYTWNLKSG
+271 PYSKFYSLNLKSG
-284 GDVADASPATIPSA
+284 GDVADASPVTATSA

-309 NVDTRNGLP
+309 NVDTSNGLP

-335 GADGKALDENQTAYN
+335 GADGKTLDENQTAYN

-363 QKDAKKYAEQI
+363 KKDAKKYADQI
-374 NNDAGD
+374 NKDAGD

-407 VDNQPIKPIDNQPIK
+407 VDNQPIKPVDNQPIK
-422 EEPAPIQPVEGPIQP
+422 AGPAPIQPVEGPIQP
-437 VDATTQANTQPTA
+437 VDATVQANAQPMA
-450 QANTQAAT
+450 QTNTQAAT

-472 ASVSQPAITQA
+472 TSAPQTTA
-483 ANQTDTGIF
+483 TDTGIF

-511 NPHYKEL
+511 NPYYKDL

-524 ETDPTKKQALM
+524 ETDPAKKQTLM

-546 RSDNPYYMATK
+546 RSDNPDYMAAK

-581 YNIRPFDQVEQSLET
+581 YNVRPFDQVEQSLET

-640 QAEEQQYN
+640 QAEEQKYN

-684 MSAQMLATL
+684 LSAQMLATL

-705 KNRAATAQQYKQANM
+705 KERAATAQRYKQSNM

-732 TRGKIEDN
+732 TRGKIEDA
-740 QLDKRLKHDTWKTNV
+740 QLKERLEHDTWKTNK
-755 TITEKAREN
+755 TIAEQAREA
-764 DNNNRTKIITSK
+764 DNKNNVTMSVAQMRSANSGSNKI
-776 YGPNGSSKG
+776 SKG
-785 GSGGGSGDVK
+785 DQKIANHVENLWRDVITHAK
-795 FSEAKGV
+795 NGTLPTEEGHNAVEALQKYV
-802 IELHNKWV
+802 DKEKVQDL
-810 NDHKGDDD
+810 DDD
-818 YQESNSPYYN
+818 DLTYIRSK
-828 AYQDAVK
+828 AYAAMFLLMKAEGNENMAAQAVGA
-835 TINDHFGEGMLDP
+835 I
-848 DDSQKGYSN
+848 
-857 AWHNATALLEQNEK
+857 
-871 MGNKYS
+871 
-877 MFEMEDIIKQKC
+877 
-889 GDWANHINQ
+889 
-898 ILADGGGKISFAT
+898 
-911 YGLYPD
+911 PD
-917 YE
+917 YWRHDLLPEYY

>member
-49 LGMLLGNAV
+49 LGMLIGNAV
-58 GANILNRKQKEADQM
+58 GANILNRKQKEADQQ
-73 LFRQDNPVSMP
+73 LWRQDNPVSMP

-95 PSLADGKTAAVG
+95 PTLADGKTAAVG
-107 NAYTGFGAN
+107 NAYSGFGAN

-264 FNLNSND
+264 FNFNSND
-271 PNSKFYTWNLKSG
+271 PYSKFYSLNLKSG
-284 GDVADASPATIPSA
+284 GDVADASPVTATSA

-309 NVDTRNGLP
+309 NVDTSNGLP

-335 GADGKALDENQTAYN
+335 GADGKTLDENQTAYN

-363 QKDAKKYAEQI
+363 KKDAKKYADQI
-374 NNDAGD
+374 NKDAGD

-407 VDNQPIKPIDNQPIK
+407 ADNQPIKPVDNQPIK
-422 EEPAPIQPVEGPIQP
+422 EGPAPIQPVEGPIQP
-437 VDATTQANTQPTA
+437 VDATAPTDTQPTA

-466 ITPGQQ
+466 ITQGQQ
-472 ASVSQPAITQA
+472 ASAPQTTA
-483 ANQTDTGIF
+483 TDTGIF
-492 PNDPQKLMDR
+492 PSDPQKLMDR

-511 NPHYKEL
+511 NPYYKDL

-524 ETDPTKKQALM
+524 ETDPAKKQSLM

-546 RSDNPYYMATK
+546 RSDNPDYMAAK

-581 YNIRPFDQVEQSLET
+581 YNVRPFDQVEQSLET
-596 DMSGGHPKH
+596 DMSDGHPKH
-605 IDAQKNESDFV
+605 VNAQKNESDFV

-656 PLYYQAA
+656 PLYYRAA

-684 MSAQMLATL
+684 LSAQMLATL

-705 KNRAATAQQYKQANM
+705 KERAATAQRYKQSNM

-732 TRGKIEDN
+732 TRGKIEDA
-740 QLDKRLKHDTWKTNV
+740 QLKERLEHDTWKTNK
-755 TITEKAREN
+755 TIAEQAREA
-764 DNNNRTKIITSK
+764 DNKNNVTMSVAQMRSANSGSNKI
-776 YGPNGSSKG
+776 SKG
-785 GSGGGSGDVK
+785 DQKIANHVENLWRDVITHAK
-795 FSEAKGV
+795 NGTLPTEEGHNAVEALQKYV
-802 IELHNKWV
+802 DKEKVQDL
-810 NDHKGDDD
+810 DDD
-818 YQESNSPYYN
+818 DLTYIRSK
-828 AYQDAVK
+828 AYAAMFLLMKAEGNENMAAQAVGA
-835 TINDHFGEGMLDP
+835 I
-848 DDSQKGYSN
+848 
-857 AWHNATALLEQNEK
+857 
-871 MGNKYS
+871 
-877 MFEMEDIIKQKC
+877 
-889 GDWANHINQ
+889 
-898 ILADGGGKISFAT
+898 
-911 YGLYPD
+911 PD
-917 YE
+917 YWRHDLLPEYY

>member
-95 PSLADGKTAAVG
+95 PTLADGKTAAVG
-107 NAYTGFGAN
+107 NAYSGFGAN

-189 KAGQGQGLF
+189 KAGQGDGLF

-230 PTANVDVPSK
+230 PTANVDVPPK
-240 SDSYIPAITGRLG
+240 SNSNIPAITGRLG

-264 FNLNSND
+264 FNFNGND
-271 PNSKFYTWNLKSG
+271 PYSKFYSLNLKSG

-298 QTTVPGMIAPG
+298 QTTVPGMIALG
-309 NVDTRNGLP
+309 NVDTSNGLP

-335 GADGKALDENQTAYN
+335 GADGKTLDEDQTAYN

-363 QKDAKKYAEQI
+363 QKDAKKYADQI
-374 NNDAGD
+374 NKDAGD

-393 TDEAPIKDVQPIQP
+393 IDEAPIKDVQPIQP

-437 VDATTQANTQPTA
+437 VDATTQADA
-450 QANTQAAT
+450 QANTKAAT

-472 ASVSQPAITQA
+472 VSAPQTA
-483 ANQTDTGIF
+483 AAQTDTGIF

-511 NPHYKEL
+511 NPYYKDL

-524 ETDPTKKQALM
+524 ETDPVKKQSLM

-540 TPAYML
+540 TPAYIL

-581 YNIRPFDQVEQSLET
+581 YNIRPLDQVEQSLET

-627 VVNSTLERYRPVW
+627 VVNSTLEQYRPVW
-640 QAEEQQYN
+640 QAEEQQHN

-684 MSAQMLATL
+684 LSAQMLATL

-705 KNRAATAQQYKQANM
+705 KERAATAQQNKVYNM

-732 TRGKIEDN
+732 TRGKIDDN
-740 QLDKRLKHDTWKTNV
+740 QLTKRQSYDKWKTEYTTQAHATNA
-755 TITEKAREN
+755 ARAAASRN
-764 DNNNRTKIITSK
+764 S
-776 YGPNGSSKG
+776 GGGSSG
-785 GSGGGSGDVK
+785 GSGGSGGEKIDKTDRQAMNMATDLYERAIKQNDDGTLDHDAVDKLTEWVNNNAGKYDDDTKTMLNAMAYVAQGLMLEKEGASGDYIYEHAFQYVPK
-795 FSEAKGV
+795 
-802 IELHNKWV
+802 
-810 NDHKGDDD
+810 
-818 YQESNSPYYN
+818 Y
-828 AYQDAVK
+828 
-835 TINDHFGEGMLDP
+835 
-848 DDSQKGYSN
+848 
-857 AWHNATALLEQNEK
+857 LLEQLLPNR
-871 MGNKYS
+871 N
-877 MFEMEDIIKQKC
+877 F
-889 GDWANHINQ
+889 
-898 ILADGGGKISFAT
+898 DG
-911 YGLYPD
+911 Y
-917 YE
+917 

>member
-107 NAYTGFGAN
+107 NAYSGFGAN

-240 SDSYIPAITGRLG
+240 SNSYIPAITGRLG

-259 LSMSG
+259 LSTSG
-264 FNLNSND
+264 FNLNNND

-298 QTTVPGMIAPG
+298 QTSVPGMIALG
-309 NVDTRNGLP
+309 NVDTSNGLP

-335 GADGKALDENQTAYN
+335 GADGKTLDENQTAYN

-363 QKDAKKYAEQI
+363 QKDAKKYADQI
-374 NNDAGD
+374 NKDAGD

-437 VDATTQANTQPTA
+437 VDATAQANTQAAT

-472 ASVSQPAITQA
+472 VSAPQTTA
-483 ANQTDTGIF
+483 AQTDTGIF

-511 NPHYKEL
+511 NPYYKDL

-524 ETDPTKKQALM
+524 ETDPVKKQSLM

-546 RSDNPYYMATK
+546 RSDNPYYVATK

-581 YNIRPFDQVEQSLET
+581 YNVRPFDQVEQSLET

-684 MSAQMLATL
+684 LSAQMLATL

-705 KNRAATAQQYKQANM
+705 KDRAATAQQYKQANM

-828 AYQDAVK
+828 AYQDAIK

-889 GDWANHINQ
+889 GDWADHINQ

-911 YGLYPD
+911 YGLHPD

>member
-95 PSLADGKTAAVG
+95 PTLADGKTAAVG
-107 NAYTGFGAN
+107 NAYSGFGAN
-116 PSQVSDNFLANLQ
+116 PAQVSDNFLANLQ

-189 KAGQGQGLF
+189 KAGQGDGLF

-213 AAAKNPQATVAQ
+213 AAAKNPQATFAQ

-240 SDSYIPAITGRLG
+240 SNSYIPAITGRLG

-264 FNLNSND
+264 FNFNSND
-271 PNSKFYTWNLKSG
+271 PYSKFYSLNLKSG

-298 QTTVPGMIAPG
+298 QTTVPGMIALG
-309 NVDTRNGLP
+309 NVDTSNGLP

-335 GADGKALDENQTAYN
+335 GADGKTLDENQTAYN

-363 QKDAKKYAEQI
+363 QKDAKKYADQI
-374 NNDAGD
+374 NKDTGD

-422 EEPAPIQPVEGPIQP
+422 AEPAPIQPVEGPIQP
-437 VDATTQANTQPTA
+437 VDATA
-450 QANTQAAT
+450 QANAQATT

-472 ASVSQPAITQA
+472 ANVPQTTAAQA
-483 ANQTDTGIF
+483 DTSIF

-581 YNIRPFDQVEQSLET
+581 YNIRPLDQVEQSLET

-684 MSAQMLATL
+684 LSAQMLATL

-705 KNRAATAQQYKQANM
+705 KERAGTAQQYKQANM

-764 DNNNRTKIITSK
+764 DNNNRTKFITSK
-776 YGPNGSSKG
+776 YGPNGSGKS
-785 GSGGGSGDVK
+785 GSGGGSGDIK
-795 FSEAKGV
+795 LSDAKSV

-810 NDHKGDDD
+810 NDHKEDDD

-828 AYQDAVK
+828 AYQDAIQV
-835 TINDHFGEGMLDP
+835 INNKFGEGLKEP
-848 DDSQKGYSN
+848 DSEEN
-857 AWHNATALLEQNEK
+857 AWHNATALLEQNAK

-889 GDWANHINQ
+889 GDWADQINQ
-898 ILADGGGKISFAT
+898 ILADGGGDISFAT
-911 YGLYPD
+911 YGLHPD

>member
-1 MAAKS
+1 MAAK

-27 FTTQA
+27 FTTQT

-44 DPRFA
+44 DPKFA
-49 LGMLLGNAV
+49 LGMLIGNAV

-84 DNVPLYDTSST
+84 DNVPLYDTSTT
-95 PSLADGKTAAVG
+95 PTLADGKTAAVG
-107 NAYTGFGAN
+107 NAYSGFGAN
-116 PSQVSDNFLANLQ
+116 PAQVSDNFLANLQ

-139 DTGAINYQTPTFL
+139 DTGAINYQMPTFL
-152 PSMYAANNLGNY
+152 PSMYAENNLGKY

-213 AAAKNPQATVAQ
+213 AAAKNPRETVAQ
-225 SMGVL
+225 NMGVL

-240 SDSYIPAITGRLG
+240 SNSYIPAITGRLG

-298 QTTVPGMIAPG
+298 QTTVPGMITPG
-309 NVDTRNGLP
+309 NVDTSNGLP

-323 EIDGKHYILPAT
+323 EINGKHYVLPAT
-335 GADGKALDENQTAYN
+335 GTDGKTLDEDQTAYN
-350 FYETGNTL
+350 FYETGNML

-363 QKDAKKYAEQI
+363 KKDAKKYADQI
-374 NNDAGD
+374 NKDAGND
-380 KPVPAV
+380 PVPAV

-393 TDEAPIKDVQPIQP
+393 INEPPIKDVQPIQP
-407 VDNQPIKPIDNQPIK
+407 VDNQPIKPVDNQPIK
-422 EEPAPIQPVEGPIQP
+422 AEPAPIQPVEGPIQP
-437 VDATTQANTQPTA
+437 VDATTQADTQPA
-450 QANTQAAT
+450 KQA
-458 QTPQANVT
+458 PQASVT

-472 ASVSQPAITQA
+472 ANATQPATTQA
-483 ANQTDTGIF
+483 TNQTDTGIF

-511 NPHYKEL
+511 NPYYKDL
-518 LDQYNK
+518 LDQYHK

-596 DMSGGHPKH
+596 DMNGGHPKH
-605 IDAQKNESDFV
+605 INAQKNESDFV

-640 QAEEQQYN
+640 QAEEQKYN
-648 DYQTSALY
+648 DYQISGLY
-656 PLYYQAA
+656 PLYYEAA
-663 MNGQYDTAATIAQSM
+663 MNNQWDTAATIAQSV
-678 AQYNPQ
+678 AKYNPQ
-684 MSAQMLATL
+684 LSAQMLATL

-705 KNRAATAQQYKQANM
+705 KDRAATAQQNKVYNM

-732 TRGKIEDN
+732 TRGKIADS
-740 QLDKRLKHDTWKTNV
+740 QLKERLKHDTWKTNV
-755 TITEKAREN
+755 TIAEKAREN

-776 YGPNGSSKG
+776 YGPNGS
-785 GSGGGSGDVK
+785 GSGGGEKIDKTDRQAMNTATDLYERAIKPTEDGTLDHDAVDK
-795 FSEAKGV
+795 LTE
-802 IELHNKWV
+802 WV
-810 NDHKGDDD
+810 NDNSGKYDDD
-818 YQESNSPYYN
+818 TKTMLN
-828 AYQDAVK
+828 AMAYVAQGLMLEK
-835 TINDHFGEGMLDP
+835 EG
-848 DDSQKGYSN
+848 
-857 AWHNATALLEQNEK
+857 ATGDYIYEHAFRYVPKYLLEQLLPDRN
-871 MGNKYS
+871 
-877 MFEMEDIIKQKC
+877 F
-889 GDWANHINQ
+889 
-898 ILADGGGKISFAT
+898 DG
-911 YGLYPD
+911 Y
-917 YE
+917 

>member
-1 MAAKS
+1 MAAK

-49 LGMLLGNAV
+49 LGMLIGNAV
-58 GANILNRKQKEADQM
+58 GANILNRKQKEADQQ
-73 LFRQDNPVSMP
+73 LWRQDNPVSMP

-95 PSLADGKTAAVG
+95 PTLADGKTAAVG
-107 NAYTGFGAN
+107 NAYSGFGAN

-152 PSMYAANNLGNY
+152 PSMYVANNLGNY

-179 SFADYLNNQS
+179 SFADYLNNKSQ
-189 KAGQGQGLF
+189 AGQGQGLF

-264 FNLNSND
+264 FNFNSND
-271 PNSKFYTWNLKSG
+271 PYSKFYSLNLKSG
-284 GDVADASPATIPSA
+284 GDVADASPVTATSA
-298 QTTVPGMIAPG
+298 QATVPGMIAPG
-309 NVDTRNGLP
+309 NVDTSNGLP

-335 GADGKALDENQTAYN
+335 GADGKTLDENQTAYN

-363 QKDAKKYAEQI
+363 KKDAKKYADQI
-374 NNDAGD
+374 NKDAGD

-393 TDEAPIKDVQPIQP
+393 TDETPIKDVQPIQP
-407 VDNQPIKPIDNQPIK
+407 VDNQPIKPVDNQPIK

-437 VDATTQANTQPTA
+437 VADTQPTA
-450 QANTQAAT
+450 QANAQAAT
-458 QTPQANVT
+458 QTPQASVT

-472 ASVSQPAITQA
+472 VTQTTA
-483 ANQTDTGIF
+483 AQTDTGIF

-511 NPHYKEL
+511 NPYYKDL
-518 LDQYNK
+518 LEQYNK
-524 ETDPTKKQALM
+524 ETDPAKKQTLM

-546 RSDNPYYMATK
+546 RSDNPDYMAAK

-581 YNIRPFDQVEQSLET
+581 YNVRPFDQVEQSLET
-596 DMSGGHPKH
+596 NMNGGHPKH
-605 IDAQKNESDFV
+605 VNAQKNESDFV
-616 HWAIQHDMPID
+616 HWAIQHDMPIN

-684 MSAQMLATL
+684 LSAQMLATL

-705 KNRAATAQQYKQANM
+705 KERAATAQQYKQSNM

-732 TRGKIEDN
+732 TRGKIEDA
-740 QLDKRLKHDTWKTNV
+740 QLKERLEHDTWKTNK
-755 TITEKAREN
+755 TIAEQAREA
-764 DNNNRTKIITSK
+764 DNKNNVTMSVAQMRSANSGSNKI
-776 YGPNGSSKG
+776 SKG
-785 GSGGGSGDVK
+785 DQKIANHVENLWRDVITHAK
-795 FSEAKGV
+795 NGTLPTEEGHNAVEALQKYV
-802 IELHNKWV
+802 DKEKVQDL
-810 NDHKGDDD
+810 DDD
-818 YQESNSPYYN
+818 DLTYIRSK
-828 AYQDAVK
+828 AYAAMFLLMKAEGNENMAAQAVGA
-835 TINDHFGEGMLDP
+835 I
-848 DDSQKGYSN
+848 
-857 AWHNATALLEQNEK
+857 
-871 MGNKYS
+871 
-877 MFEMEDIIKQKC
+877 
-889 GDWANHINQ
+889 
-898 ILADGGGKISFAT
+898 
-911 YGLYPD
+911 PD
-917 YE
+917 YWRHDLLPEYY

>member
-49 LGMLLGNAV
+49 LGMLIGNVV
-58 GANILNRKQKEADQM
+58 GANILNRKQKEADQQ
-73 LFRQDNPVSMP
+73 LWRQDNPVSMP

-95 PSLADGKTAAVG
+95 PTLADGKTAAVG
-107 NAYTGFGAN
+107 NAYSGFGAN

-264 FNLNSND
+264 FNFNSND
-271 PNSKFYTWNLKSG
+271 PYSKFYSLNLKSG
-284 GDVADASPATIPSA
+284 GDVADASPAAATSA

-309 NVDTRNGLP
+309 NVDTSNGLP

-335 GADGKALDENQTAYN
+335 GADGKTLDENQTAYN

-363 QKDAKKYAEQI
+363 KKDAKKYADQI
-374 NNDAGD
+374 NKDAGD

-407 VDNQPIKPIDNQPIK
+407 VDNQPIKPVDNRPIK
-422 EEPAPIQPVEGPIQP
+422 EEPAPIQPVEWPIQP
-437 VDATTQANTQPTA
+437 VDATAQADTQPTA

-472 ASVSQPAITQA
+472 ATQTTA
-483 ANQTDTGIF
+483 AQTNTGIF
-492 PNDPQKLMDR
+492 PSDPQKLMDR

-511 NPHYKEL
+511 NPYYKDL

-524 ETDPTKKQALM
+524 ETDPAKKQSLM

-546 RSDNPYYMATK
+546 RSDNPYYMAAK

-581 YNIRPFDQVEQSLET
+581 YNVRPFDQVEQSLET
-596 DMSGGHPKH
+596 NMNGGHPKH

-648 DYQTSALY
+648 DYQTSELY

-684 MSAQMLATL
+684 LSAQMLATL

-705 KNRAATAQQYKQANM
+705 KERAATAQRNKVYNM

-732 TRGKIEDN
+732 TRGEIADS
-740 QLDKRLKHDTWKTNV
+740 QLKEQLKHDTWKTNV
-755 TITEKAREN
+755 TIAEKAREN

-776 YGPNGSSKG
+776 YGPNGSGKS
-785 GSGGGSGDVK
+785 GSSGGSGDVK
-795 FSEAKGV
+795 LSDAKSV

-810 NDHKGDDD
+810 KDHKGDDD

-828 AYQDAVK
+828 AYQDAVQV
-835 TINDHFGEGMLDP
+835 INNKFGEGLKEP
-848 DDSQKGYSN
+848 DSEEN
-857 AWHNATALLEQNEK
+857 AWHNATALLEQNAK

-889 GDWANHINQ
+889 GDWADQINQ
-898 ILADGGGKISFAT
+898 ILADGGGDISFAT
-911 YGLYPD
+911 YGLHPD

>member
-1 MAAKS
+1 MAAK

-44 DPRFA
+44 DPKFA
-49 LGMLLGNAV
+49 LGMLIGNAV

-84 DNVPLYDTSST
+84 DNVPLYDTGSPPT
-95 PSLADGKTAAVG
+95 LADGKTAAVG
-107 NAYTGFGAN
+107 NAYSGFGAN
-116 PSQVSDNFLANLQ
+116 PAQVSDNFLANLQ

-139 DTGAINYQTPTFL
+139 DTGAINYQMPTFL
-152 PSMYAANNLGNY
+152 PSMYAENNLGKY

-225 SMGVL
+225 NMGVL

-240 SDSYIPAITGRLG
+240 SNSYIPAITGRLG

-318 KVRVT
+318 KVRAV

-335 GADGKALDENQTAYN
+335 GADGKILDEDQTAYN

-363 QKDAKKYAEQI
+363 KKDAKKYADKI
-374 NNDAGD
+374 NKDAGSN
-380 KPVPAV
+380 PVPAV

-393 TDEAPIKDVQPIQP
+393 LDEPPIKDVQPIQP
-407 VDNQPIKPIDNQPIK
+407 VDNQPIKPVDNQPIK
-422 EEPAPIQPVEGPIQP
+422 AEPAPIQPVEGPIQP
-437 VDATTQANTQPTA
+437 VDATTQADTQP
-450 QANTQAAT
+450 AT
-458 QTPQANVT
+458 QIPQASVT

-472 ASVSQPAITQA
+472 ANATQPATTQA
-483 ANQTDTGIF
+483 TNQTDTGIF

-511 NPHYKEL
+511 NPYYKDL
-518 LDQYNK
+518 LDQYHK

-546 RSDNPYYMATK
+546 RSDNPNYMAAK
-557 TLYDNEKDA
+557 ALYDAEKDE
-566 NKKKEWQAALDNLPR
+566 NKKKEWQAAMDNLPR
-581 YNIRPFDQVEQSLET
+581 YNVRPFSPAEQSLET
-596 DMSGGHPKH
+596 DMSGGVPRHVN
-605 IDAQKNESDFV
+605 AQKNESDFV

-656 PLYYQAA
+656 PLYYRAA
-663 MNGQYDTAATIAQSM
+663 MKGQYDTAATIAQSM
-678 AQYNPQ
+678 SQYNPQ
-684 MSAQMLATL
+684 LSAQMLATL

-705 KNRAATAQQYKQANM
+705 KDRAATAQRNKQANM
-720 GLQNKYTLGQIV
+720 ALQNKYTLGQIA
-732 TRGKIEDN
+732 TRGKIADS
-740 QLDKRLKHDTWKTNV
+740 QLDKRLKFDKYKTDKE
-755 TITEKAREN
+755 IAERARES
-764 DNNNRTKIITSK
+764 DNNNSVKIALAK
-776 YGPNGSSKG
+776 SSRSSA
-785 GSGGGSGDVK
+785 SGGGSGSGGGGGEKIDKTDRQAMNMATDLYERAIKPTEDGTLDHDAVDK
-795 FSEAKGV
+795 LTE
-802 IELHNKWV
+802 WV
-810 NDHKGDDD
+810 NDNSGKYDDD
-818 YQESNSPYYN
+818 TKTMLN
-828 AYQDAVK
+828 AMAYVAQGLMLEK
-835 TINDHFGEGMLDP
+835 EGASGDYIYEHAFQYVPTYLLKRLLP
-848 DDSQKGYSN
+848 DRNFDGY
-857 AWHNATALLEQNEK
+857 
-871 MGNKYS
+871 
-877 MFEMEDIIKQKC
+877 
-889 GDWANHINQ
+889 
-898 ILADGGGKISFAT
+898 
-911 YGLYPD
+911 
-917 YE
+917 

>member
-49 LGMLLGNAV
+49 LGMLIGNTV
-58 GANILNRKQKEADQM
+58 GANILNRKQKEADQQ
-73 LFRQDNPVSMP
+73 LWRQDNPVSMP

-95 PSLADGKTAAVG
+95 PTLADGKTAAVG
-107 NAYTGFGAN
+107 NAYSGFGAN

-264 FNLNSND
+264 FNFNSND
-271 PNSKFYTWNLKSG
+271 PYSKFYSLNLKSG
-284 GDVADASPATIPSA
+284 GDVADASPVTATSA

-309 NVDTRNGLP
+309 NVDTSNGLP

-335 GADGKALDENQTAYN
+335 GADGKTLDENQTAYN

-363 QKDAKKYAEQI
+363 KKDAKKYADQI
-374 NNDAGD
+374 NKDAGSN
-380 KPVPAV
+380 PVPAV

-407 VDNQPIKPIDNQPIK
+407 VDNQPIKPVDNQPIK

-437 VDATTQANTQPTA
+437 VDATAPTDTQPTA

-472 ASVSQPAITQA
+472 VSAPQTTA
-483 ANQTDTGIF
+483 TDTGIF

-511 NPHYKEL
+511 NPYYKDL

-524 ETDPTKKQALM
+524 EIDPAKKQSLM

-546 RSDNPYYMATK
+546 RSDNPDYMAAK

-581 YNIRPFDQVEQSLET
+581 YNVRPFDQVEQSLET
-596 DMSGGHPKH
+596 DMSDGHPKH
-605 IDAQKNESDFV
+605 VNAQKNESDFV

-656 PLYYQAA
+656 PLYYRAA

-684 MSAQMLATL
+684 LSAQMLATL

-705 KNRAATAQQYKQANM
+705 KERAATAQRYKQSNM

-732 TRGKIEDN
+732 TRGKIEDA
-740 QLDKRLKHDTWKTNV
+740 QLKERLEHDTWKTNK
-755 TITEKAREN
+755 TIAEQAREA
-764 DNNNRTKIITSK
+764 DNKNNVTMSVAQMRSANSGSNKI
-776 YGPNGSSKG
+776 SKG
-785 GSGGGSGDVK
+785 DQKIANHVENLWRDVITHAK
-795 FSEAKGV
+795 NGTLPTEEGHNAVEALQKYV
-802 IELHNKWV
+802 DKEKVQDL
-810 NDHKGDDD
+810 DDD
-818 YQESNSPYYN
+818 DLTYIRSK
-828 AYQDAVK
+828 AYAAMFLLMKAEGNENMAAQAVGA
-835 TINDHFGEGMLDP
+835 I
-848 DDSQKGYSN
+848 
-857 AWHNATALLEQNEK
+857 
-871 MGNKYS
+871 
-877 MFEMEDIIKQKC
+877 
-889 GDWANHINQ
+889 
-898 ILADGGGKISFAT
+898 
-911 YGLYPD
+911 PD
-917 YE
+917 YWRHDLLPEYY

>member
-1 MAAKS
+1 MAKS

-27 FTTQA
+27 FTTQT

-44 DPRFA
+44 DPKFA
-49 LGMLLGNAV
+49 LGMLIGNAV
-58 GANILNRKQKEADQM
+58 GANVLNRKQKEADQM

-84 DNVPLYDTSST
+84 DNVPLYDTSTT
-95 PSLADGKTAAVG
+95 PTLADGKTAAVG
-107 NAYTGFGAN
+107 NAYSGFGAN
-116 PSQVSDNFLANLQ
+116 PSQVSTDFLPNLQ

-139 DTGAINYQTPTFL
+139 DTGAVNYQMPTFL
-152 PSMYAANNLGNY
+152 PSMYAENNLGKY

-225 SMGVL
+225 NMGVL

-240 SDSYIPAITGRLG
+240 SNSYIPAITGRLG

-284 GDVADASPATIPSA
+284 GDVADASPATITSA

-318 KVRVT
+318 KVRAV
-323 EIDGKHYILPAT
+323 EIDDKHYILPAT
-335 GADGKALDENQTAYN
+335 GADGKTLDEDQTAYN

-363 QKDAKKYAEQI
+363 KKDAKKYADQI
-374 NNDAGD
+374 NKDAGSN
-380 KPVPAV
+380 PVPAV
-386 HAMEAQP
+386 HAMEAHP
-393 TDEAPIKDVQPIQP
+393 LDEPPIKDVQPIQP
-407 VDNQPIKPIDNQPIK
+407 VDNQPIKPVDNQPIK
-422 EEPAPIQPVEGPIQP
+422 AEPAPIQPVEGPIQP
-437 VDATTQANTQPTA
+437 VDATMQADTQPATQANA
-450 QANTQAAT
+450 QAAT
-458 QTPQANVT
+458 
-466 ITPGQQ
+466 GQQ
-472 ASVSQPAITQA
+472 ANATQPATSQA
-483 ANQTDTGIF
+483 INQTDSGIF

-511 NPHYKEL
+511 NPYYKDL
-518 LDQYNK
+518 LDQYHK

-596 DMSGGHPKH
+596 DMNGGHPKH
-605 IDAQKNESDFV
+605 INAQKNESDFV

-656 PLYYQAA
+656 SLYYQAA
-663 MNGQYDTAATIAQSM
+663 MDGQYDTAATIAQSM
-678 AQYNPQ
+678 SQYNPQ
-684 MSAQMLATL
+684 LSAQMLATL

-705 KNRAATAQQYKQANM
+705 KERAATAQRNKQANM
-720 GLQNKYTLGQIV
+720 ALQNKYTLGQIV
-732 TRGKIEDN
+732 TRGNIADS
-740 QLDKRLKHDTWKTNV
+740 QLKERLEFDKYKTDKE
-755 TITEKAREN
+755 IAERARES
-764 DNNNRTKIITSK
+764 DNNNSVKIALAQ
-776 YGPNGSSKG
+776 SSRSSA
-785 GSGGGSGDVK
+785 SGGEKIDK
-795 FSEAKGV
+795 TDRQAMNTATDLYERV
-802 IELHNKWV
+802 IKPTEDGTLDHDAVDKLTEWV
-810 NDHKGDDD
+810 NDNSGKYDDD
-818 YQESNSPYYN
+818 TKTMLN
-828 AYQDAVK
+828 AMAYVAQGLMLEK
-835 TINDHFGEGMLDP
+835 EGASGDYIYEHAFQYVPTYLLKRLLP
-848 DDSQKGYSN
+848 DRNFDGY
-857 AWHNATALLEQNEK
+857 
-871 MGNKYS
+871 
-877 MFEMEDIIKQKC
+877 
-889 GDWANHINQ
+889 
-898 ILADGGGKISFAT
+898 
-911 YGLYPD
+911 
-917 YE
+917 

>member
-58 GANILNRKQKEADQM
+58 GANILSRKQKEADQM

-95 PSLADGKTAAVG
+95 PTLADGKTAAVG
-107 NAYTGFGAN
+107 NAYSGFGAN
-116 PSQVSDNFLANLQ
+116 PAQVSDNFLANLQ

-189 KAGQGQGLF
+189 KAGQGDGLF
-198 DFNALQKMAADDAAK
+198 DFNALQKMVADDAAK

-240 SDSYIPAITGRLG
+240 SNSYIPAITGRLG

-264 FNLNSND
+264 FNFNGND
-271 PNSKFYTWNLKSG
+271 PYSKFYSLNLKSG

-298 QTTVPGMIAPG
+298 QTTVPGMIALG
-309 NVDTRNGLP
+309 NVDTSNGLP

-335 GADGKALDENQTAYN
+335 GADGKTLDEDQTAYN

-363 QKDAKKYAEQI
+363 QKDAKKYADQI
-374 NNDAGD
+374 NKDAGD

-422 EEPAPIQPVEGPIQP
+422 EEPAPIRPAEGPIQP
-437 VDATTQANTQPTA
+437 VDATTQADAQPTA

-472 ASVSQPAITQA
+472 ANVPQTTAAQA
-483 ANQTDTGIF
+483 DTGIF

-511 NPHYKEL
+511 NPYYKDL

-524 ETDPTKKQALM
+524 ETDPVKKQSLM

-540 TPAYML
+540 TPAYIL

-566 NKKKEWQAALDNLPR
+566 NKKKEWQAALDSLPR

-684 MSAQMLATL
+684 LSAQMLATL

-705 KNRAATAQQYKQANM
+705 KDRAATAQQYKQANM

-764 DNNNRTKIITSK
+764 DNNNRTKFITSK

-810 NDHKGDDD
+810 NDHKDDDD

-857 AWHNATALLEQNEK
+857 AWHNATALLEQNAK

-889 GDWANHINQ
+889 GDWADHINQ

-911 YGLYPD
+911 YGLHPD

>member
-107 NAYTGFGAN
+107 NAYSGFGAN

-363 QKDAKKYAEQI
+363 QKDAKKYADQI
-374 NNDAGD
+374 NKDAGD

-450 QANTQAAT
+450 QANAQATT

-472 ASVSQPAITQA
+472 ANVPQTTAAQA
-483 ANQTDTGIF
+483 DTGIF

-511 NPHYKEL
+511 NPYYKDL

-524 ETDPTKKQALM
+524 ETDPVKKQSLM

-540 TPAYML
+540 TPAYIL

-648 DYQTSALY
+648 DYQTGALY

-705 KNRAATAQQYKQANM
+705 KKRAATAQQYKQANM

-732 TRGKIEDN
+732 TRGEIEDN

-776 YGPNGSSKG
+776 YGPNGSGKS
-785 GSGGGSGDVK
+785 GSGGGSGDIK
-795 FSEAKGV
+795 LSDAKSV

-810 NDHKGDDD
+810 NDHKEDDD

-828 AYQDAVK
+828 AYQDAIQV
-835 TINDHFGEGMLDP
+835 INNKFGEGLKEP
-848 DDSQKGYSN
+848 DSEEN
-857 AWHNATALLEQNEK
+857 AWHNATALLEQNAK

-889 GDWANHINQ
+889 GDWADQINQ
-898 ILADGGGKISFAT
+898 ILADGGGDISFAT
-911 YGLYPD
+911 YGLHPD

>member
-16 QNYAPRQYSAP
+16 QNYAPRQYSDP
-27 FTTQA
+27 FTTQV

-49 LGMLLGNAV
+49 LGMLIGNAV
-58 GANILNRKQKEADQM
+58 GANILNRKQKEADQQ
-73 LFRQDNPVSMP
+73 LWRQDNPVSMP

-95 PSLADGKTAAVG
+95 PTLADGKTAAVG
-107 NAYTGFGAN
+107 NAYSGFGAN

-264 FNLNSND
+264 FNFNSND
-271 PNSKFYTWNLKSG
+271 PYSKFYSLNLKSG
-284 GDVADASPATIPSA
+284 GDVADASPVTATSA

-309 NVDTRNGLP
+309 NVDTSNGLP

-335 GADGKALDENQTAYN
+335 GADGKTLDENQTAYN

-363 QKDAKKYAEQI
+363 KKDAKKYADKI
-374 NNDAGD
+374 NKDAGD

-393 TDEAPIKDVQPIQP
+393 TDEAPIKNVQPIQP
-407 VDNQPIKPIDNQPIK
+407 VDNQPIKPVDNQPIK

-437 VDATTQANTQPTA
+437 VDATAPTDTQPTA

-472 ASVSQPAITQA
+472 ASATQTTA
-483 ANQTDTGIF
+483 AQTDTGIF
-492 PNDPQKLMDR
+492 PSDPQKLMDR

-511 NPHYKEL
+511 NPYYKDL

-524 ETDPTKKQALM
+524 ETDPAKKQSLM

-546 RSDNPYYMATK
+546 RSDNPDYMAAK

-581 YNIRPFDQVEQSLET
+581 YNVRPFDQVEQSLET
-596 DMSGGHPKH
+596 DMSDGHPKH
-605 IDAQKNESDFV
+605 VNAQKNESDFV

-656 PLYYQAA
+656 PLYYRAA

-684 MSAQMLATL
+684 LSAQMLATL
-693 PNGLNYYATADA
+693 PNGLNFYATADA
-705 KNRAATAQQYKQANM
+705 KDRADTAQRNKVYNM

-732 TRGKIEDN
+732 TRGKIEDA
-740 QLDKRLKHDTWKTNV
+740 QLKERLEHDTWKTNK
-755 TITEKAREN
+755 TIAEQAREA
-764 DNNNRTKIITSK
+764 DNKNNVTMSVAQMRSANSGSNKI
-776 YGPNGSSKG
+776 SKG
-785 GSGGGSGDVK
+785 DQKIANHVENLWRDVITHAK
-795 FSEAKGV
+795 NGTLPTEEGHNAVEALQKYV
-802 IELHNKWV
+802 DKEKVQDL
-810 NDHKGDDD
+810 DDD
-818 YQESNSPYYN
+818 DLTYIRSK
-828 AYQDAVK
+828 AYAAMFLLMKAEGNENMAAQAVGA
-835 TINDHFGEGMLDP
+835 I
-848 DDSQKGYSN
+848 
-857 AWHNATALLEQNEK
+857 
-871 MGNKYS
+871 
-877 MFEMEDIIKQKC
+877 
-889 GDWANHINQ
+889 
-898 ILADGGGKISFAT
+898 
-911 YGLYPD
+911 PD
-917 YE
+917 YWRHDLLPEYY

>member
-49 LGMLLGNAV
+49 LGMLIGNAV
-58 GANILNRKQKEADQM
+58 GANILNRKQKEADQQ
-73 LFRQDNPVSMP
+73 LWRQDNPVSMP

-95 PSLADGKTAAVG
+95 PTLADGKTAAVG
-107 NAYTGFGAN
+107 NAYSGFGAN

-264 FNLNSND
+264 FNFNSND
-271 PNSKFYTWNLKSG
+271 PYSKFYSLNLKSG
-284 GDVADASPATIPSA
+284 GDVADASPVTATSA

-309 NVDTRNGLP
+309 NVDTSNGLP

-335 GADGKALDENQTAYN
+335 GADGKTLDESQTAYN

-363 QKDAKKYAEQI
+363 KKDAKKYADQI
-374 NNDAGD
+374 NKDAGN

-407 VDNQPIKPIDNQPIK
+407 VDNQPIKPVDNQPIK
-422 EEPAPIQPVEGPIQP
+422 EGPAPIQPVEGPIQP
-437 VDATTQANTQPTA
+437 VDATAPTDTQPTA
-450 QANTQAAT
+450 QANTRTDT

-472 ASVSQPAITQA
+472 ASAPQTTA
-483 ANQTDTGIF
+483 TDTGIF

-511 NPHYKEL
+511 NPYYKDL

-524 ETDPTKKQALM
+524 ETDPAKKQSLM

-546 RSDNPYYMATK
+546 RSDNPDYMAAK

-581 YNIRPFDQVEQSLET
+581 YNVRPFDQVEQSLET
-596 DMSGGHPKH
+596 DMSDGHPKH
-605 IDAQKNESDFV
+605 VNAQKNESDFV

-656 PLYYQAA
+656 PLYYRVA

-684 MSAQMLATL
+684 LSAQMLATL

-705 KNRAATAQQYKQANM
+705 KERAATAQRYKQSNM

-740 QLDKRLKHDTWKTNV
+740 QLNKREAYDWKKTQYTTQAHAAEVAATNA
-755 TITEKAREN
+755 ARIAAAN
-764 DNNNRTKIITSK
+764 VRAAAKGK
-776 YGPNGSSKG
+776 GSG
-785 GSGGGSGDVK
+785 GSSGGGSGDVK

-810 NDHKGDDD
+810 NAHKGDDD

-828 AYQDAVK
+828 AYQDAIK

-848 DDSQKGYSN
+848 DDPQNGYSN
-857 AWHNATALLEQNEK
+857 AWHNATILLQQNYAL
-871 MGNKYS
+871 GNKYN
-877 MFEMEDIIKQKC
+877 MYEMEDIIKQKC
-889 GDWANHINQ
+889 GQWANAINQ
-898 ILADGGGKISFAT
+898 KLADGDGDVSFYDYA
-911 YGLYPD
+911 LDAPD
-917 YE
+917 Y

>member
-49 LGMLLGNAV
+49 LGMLIGNAV
-58 GANILNRKQKEADQM
+58 GANILNRKQKEADQQ
-73 LFRQDNPVSMP
+73 LWRQDNPVSMP

-95 PSLADGKTAAVG
+95 PTLADGKTAAVG
-107 NAYTGFGAN
+107 NAYSGFGAN

-240 SDSYIPAITGRLG
+240 FDSYIPAITGRLG

-264 FNLNSND
+264 FNFNSND
-271 PNSKFYTWNLKSG
+271 PYSKFYSLNLKSG
-284 GDVADASPATIPSA
+284 GDVADASPVTATSA

-309 NVDTRNGLP
+309 NVDTSNGLP

-335 GADGKALDENQTAYN
+335 GADGKTLDENQTAYN

-363 QKDAKKYAEQI
+363 KKDAKKYADKI
-374 NNDAGD
+374 NKDAGD

-393 TDEAPIKDVQPIQP
+393 TDEAPIKNVQPIQP
-407 VDNQPIKPIDNQPIK
+407 VDNQPIKPVDNQPIK

-437 VDATTQANTQPTA
+437 VDATAPTDTQPTA

-472 ASVSQPAITQA
+472 ASATQTTA
-483 ANQTDTGIF
+483 AQTDTGIF
-492 PNDPQKLMDR
+492 PSDPQKLMDR

-511 NPHYKEL
+511 NPYYKDL

-524 ETDPTKKQALM
+524 ETDPAKKQSLM

-546 RSDNPYYMATK
+546 RSDNPDYMAVK

-581 YNIRPFDQVEQSLET
+581 YNVRPFDQVEQSLET
-596 DMSGGHPKH
+596 DMSDGHPKH
-605 IDAQKNESDFV
+605 VNAQKNESDFV

-627 VVNSTLERYRPVW
+627 VVNSTIERYRPVW

-656 PLYYQAA
+656 PLYYRAA

-684 MSAQMLATL
+684 LSAQMLATL

-705 KNRAATAQQYKQANM
+705 KERAATAQRYKQSNM
-720 GLQNKYTLGQIV
+720 DLQNKYTLGQIV
-732 TRGKIEDN
+732 TRGKIEDA
-740 QLDKRLKHDTWKTNV
+740 QLKERLEHDTWKTNK
-755 TITEKAREN
+755 TIAEQAREA
-764 DNNNRTKIITSK
+764 DNKNNVTMSVAQMRSANSGSNKI
-776 YGPNGSSKG
+776 SKG
-785 GSGGGSGDVK
+785 DQKIANHVENLWRDVITHAK
-795 FSEAKGV
+795 NGTLPTEEGHNAVEALQKYV
-802 IELHNKWV
+802 DEKKVQDL
-810 NDHKGDDD
+810 DDD
-818 YQESNSPYYN
+818 DLTYIRSK
-828 AYQDAVK
+828 AYAAMFLLMKAEGNENMAAQAVGA
-835 TINDHFGEGMLDP
+835 I
-848 DDSQKGYSN
+848 
-857 AWHNATALLEQNEK
+857 
-871 MGNKYS
+871 
-877 MFEMEDIIKQKC
+877 
-889 GDWANHINQ
+889 
-898 ILADGGGKISFAT
+898 
-911 YGLYPD
+911 PD
-917 YE
+917 YWRHDLLPEYY

>member
-1 MAAKS
+1 MAKS

-27 FTTQA
+27 FTTQT

-44 DPRFA
+44 DPKFA
-49 LGMLLGNAV
+49 LGMLIGNAV

-84 DNVPLYDTSST
+84 DNVPLYDTSTT
-95 PSLADGKTAAVG
+95 PTLADGKTAAVG
-107 NAYTGFGAN
+107 NAYSSFGAN
-116 PSQVSDNFLANLQ
+116 PSQVSTDFLSNLQ

-139 DTGAINYQTPTFL
+139 DTGAVNYQMPTFL
-152 PSMYAANNLGNY
+152 PSMYAENNLGKY

-213 AAAKNPQATVAQ
+213 ADAKNPRETVAQ
-225 SMGVL
+225 NMGVL

-240 SDSYIPAITGRLG
+240 SNSYIPAITGRLG

-298 QTTVPGMIAPG
+298 QTTVPGMITPG
-309 NVDTRNGLP
+309 NVDTSTGLP

-323 EIDGKHYILPAT
+323 EINGKHYILPAT
-335 GADGKALDENQTAYN
+335 GD
-350 FYETGNTL
+350 TL

-363 QKDAKKYAEQI
+363 KKDAQKYAERI
-374 NNDAGD
+374 NKDAGD
-380 KPVPAV
+380 NPVQAI
-386 HAMEAQP
+386 HSMESQP
-393 TDEAPIKDVQPIQP
+393 LSKADDQPIKDVQPIQP
-407 VDNQPIKPIDNQPIK
+407 VDNQPIKD
-422 EEPAPIQPVEGPIQP
+422 EPAPIQPVEGPIKP
-437 VDATTQANTQPTA
+437 VDATAPTDVQATA
-450 QANTQAAT
+450 QAGATSAPGQQTNAT
-458 QTPQANVT
+458 QTTAT
-466 ITPGQQ
+466 
-472 ASVSQPAITQA
+472 
-483 ANQTDTGIF
+483 NQTDTGIF

-502 LFPGETQID
+502 FFPGETQID
-511 NPHYKEL
+511 NPYYKDL
-518 LDQYNK
+518 LDQYHK
-524 ETDPTKKQALM
+524 ETDPTKKQAMM

-596 DMSGGHPKH
+596 DMNGGHPKH
-605 IDAQKNESDFV
+605 INVQKNESDFV

-640 QAEEQQYN
+640 QAEEKQYN
-648 DYQTSALY
+648 DYQTSKLY

-663 MNGQYDTAATIAQSM
+663 MDGQYDIAATIAQSM
-678 AQYNPQ
+678 SQYNPQ
-684 MSAQMLATL
+684 LSAQMLATL

-705 KNRAATAQQYKQANM
+705 KDRAATAQQNKVYNM

-732 TRGKIEDN
+732 TRGEIADS
-740 QLDKRLKHDTWKTNV
+740 QLKERLKHDTWKTNV
-755 TITEKAREN
+755 TIAEKAREN
-764 DNNNRTKIITSK
+764 DNNNRTKFLTSK
-776 YGPNGSSKG
+776 YGPNGSGKSS
-785 GSGGGSGDVK
+785 SGGGSGDIK
-795 FSEAKGV
+795 LSDAKSV

-810 NDHKGDDD
+810 NDHKGDAD

-828 AYQDAVK
+828 AYQDAIQV
-835 TINDHFGEGMLDP
+835 INNKFGEGLKEP
-848 DDSQKGYSN
+848 DSEEN
-857 AWHNATALLEQNEK
+857 AWHNATALLEQNAK

-889 GDWANHINQ
+889 GDWADQINQ
-898 ILADGGGKISFAT
+898 ILADGGGDISFAT
-911 YGLYPD
+911 YGLHPD

>member
-1 MAAKS
+1 MAKS

-27 FTTQA
+27 FTTQT

-49 LGMLLGNAV
+49 LGMLIGNAV

-84 DNVPLYDTSST
+84 DNVPLYDTGST
-95 PSLADGKTAAVG
+95 PTLADGKTAAVG
-107 NAYTGFGAN
+107 NAYSGFGAN
-116 PSQVSDNFLANLQ
+116 PAQVSDNFLANLQ

-152 PSMYAANNLGNY
+152 PSMYAENNLGKY

-179 SFADYLNNQS
+179 SFADYLDNQS

-198 DFNALQKMAADDAAK
+198 DFNALQKMAADDVAK

-225 SMGVL
+225 NMGVL

-240 SDSYIPAITGRLG
+240 SNSYIPAITGRLG

-271 PNSKFYTWNLKSG
+271 PNSKFYTWNLKSD

-318 KVRVT
+318 KVRAV

-335 GADGKALDENQTAYN
+335 GADGKILDEDQTAYN

-363 QKDAKKYAEQI
+363 KKDAKKYADQI
-374 NNDAGD
+374 NKDAGSN
-380 KPVPAV
+380 PVPAV

-393 TDEAPIKDVQPIQP
+393 LDEPPIKDVQPIQP
-407 VDNQPIKPIDNQPIK
+407 VDNQPIKPVDNQPIK
-422 EEPAPIQPVEGPIQP
+422 AEPAPIQPVEGPIQP
-437 VDATTQANTQPTA
+437 VDATTQADAQPA
-450 QANTQAAT
+450 TQA
-458 QTPQANVT
+458 PQASVT

-472 ASVSQPAITQA
+472 ANATQPTSTQA
-483 ANQTDTGIF
+483 TSTDTGIF

-596 DMSGGHPKH
+596 DMNGGHPKH
-605 IDAQKNESDFV
+605 INAQKNESDFV
-616 HWAIQHDMPID
+616 HWAIQHDMPIN

-684 MSAQMLATL
+684 LSAQMLATL

-705 KNRAATAQQYKQANM
+705 KERAATAQQYKQSNM

-732 TRGKIEDN
+732 TRGKIEDA
-740 QLDKRLKHDTWKTNV
+740 QLKERLEHDTWKTNK
-755 TITEKAREN
+755 TIAEQAREN
-764 DNNNRTKIITSK
+764 DNNNRTKLITSK
-776 YGPNGSSKG
+776 YGPNGSGKSS
-785 GSGGGSGDVK
+785 SGGGSGDIK
-795 FSEAKGV
+795 LSDAKSV

-810 NDHKGDDD
+810 SDHKGDDD

-828 AYQDAVK
+828 AYQDAIQV
-835 TINDHFGEGMLDP
+835 INNKFGEGLKEP
-848 DDSQKGYSN
+848 DSEEN
-857 AWHNATALLEQNEK
+857 AWHNATALLEQNAK

-889 GDWANHINQ
+889 GDWADQINQ
-898 ILADGGGKISFAT
+898 ILADGGGDISFAT
-911 YGLYPD
+911 YGLHPD

>member
-107 NAYTGFGAN
+107 NAYSGFGAN

-164 YPTATDADGNMIGNI
+164 YPTATDADDNMIGNI

-213 AAAKNPQATVAQ
+213 DAVKNPQATVAQ

-240 SDSYIPAITGRLG
+240 SNSYIPAITGRLG

-264 FNLNSND
+264 FNLNNND

-298 QTTVPGMIAPG
+298 QTTVPGMIALG

-335 GADGKALDENQTAYN
+335 GADGKTLDENQTAYN

-363 QKDAKKYAEQI
+363 QKDAKKYADQI
-374 NNDAGD
+374 NKDAGD

-393 TDEAPIKDVQPIQP
+393 ADEAPIKDVQPIQP

-422 EEPAPIQPVEGPIQP
+422 EEPAPIQSVEGPIQP

-450 QANTQAAT
+450 QANAQATT

-472 ASVSQPAITQA
+472 ANVPQTTAAQA
-483 ANQTDTGIF
+483 DTGIF

-511 NPHYKEL
+511 NPYYKDL

-524 ETDPTKKQALM
+524 ETDPVKKQSLM

-540 TPAYML
+540 TPAYIL

-616 HWAIQHDMPID
+616 HWGIQHGMPID

-684 MSAQMLATL
+684 LSAQMLATL

-705 KNRAATAQQYKQANM
+705 KDRVATAQQYKQANM

-732 TRGKIEDN
+732 TRGKIADS
-740 QLDKRLKHDTWKTNV
+740 QLKERLKHDAWKTNV
-755 TITEKAREN
+755 TIAEKAREN
-764 DNNNRTKIITSK
+764 DNNNRTKFITSK
-776 YGPNGSSKG
+776 YGPNGSGKS
-785 GSGGGSGDVK
+785 GSGGGSGDIK
-795 FSEAKGV
+795 LSDAKSV

-828 AYQDAVK
+828 AYQDAIQV
-835 TINDHFGEGMLDP
+835 INNKFGEGLKEP
-848 DDSQKGYSN
+848 DSEEN
-857 AWHNATALLEQNEK
+857 AWHNATALLEQNAK

-889 GDWANHINQ
+889 GDWADQINQ
-898 ILADGGGKISFAT
+898 ILANGGGDISFAT
-911 YGLYPD
+911 YGLHPD

>member
-1 MAAKS
+1 MAKS

-49 LGMLLGNAV
+49 LGMLIGNAV
-58 GANILNRKQKEADQM
+58 GANILNRKQKEADQQ
-73 LFRQDNPVSMP
+73 LWRQDNPVSMP

-95 PSLADGKTAAVG
+95 PTLADGKTAAVG
-107 NAYTGFGAN
+107 NAYSGFGAN

-213 AAAKNPQATVAQ
+213 AAAKNPRETVAQ
-225 SMGVL
+225 NMGVL

-240 SDSYIPAITGRLG
+240 SNSYIPAITGRLG

-298 QTTVPGMIAPG
+298 QTTVPGMITPG
-309 NVDTRNGLP
+309 NVDTSNGLP

-323 EIDGKHYILPAT
+323 EINGKHYVLPAT
-335 GADGKALDENQTAYN
+335 GTDGKTLDEDQTAYN

-363 QKDAKKYAEQI
+363 KKDAKKYADQI
-374 NNDAGD
+374 NKDAGSN
-380 KPVPAV
+380 PVPAV
-386 HAMEAQP
+386 HAMEAHP
-393 TDEAPIKDVQPIQP
+393 LDEPPIKDVQPIQP
-407 VDNQPIKPIDNQPIK
+407 VDNQPIKPVDNQPIK
-422 EEPAPIQPVEGPIQP
+422 AEPAPIQPVEGPIQP
-437 VDATTQANTQPTA
+437 VDATTQADTQPAA
-450 QANTQAAT
+450 QVNAQAAT
-458 QTPQANVT
+458 QDPQASVT

-472 ASVSQPAITQA
+472 ANAAQPTTTQA
-483 ANQTDTGIF
+483 TNQTDTGIF

-511 NPHYKEL
+511 NPYYKDL
-518 LDQYNK
+518 LDQYHK

-596 DMSGGHPKH
+596 DMNGGHPKH
-605 IDAQKNESDFV
+605 INAQKNESDFV

-640 QAEEQQYN
+640 QAEEKQYN

-663 MNGQYDTAATIAQSM
+663 MDGQYDTAATIAQSM
-678 AQYNPQ
+678 SQYNPQ
-684 MSAQMLATL
+684 LSAQMLATL

-705 KNRAATAQQYKQANM
+705 KERAATAQRNKQANM
-720 GLQNKYTLGQIV
+720 ALQNKYTLGQIA
-732 TRGKIEDN
+732 TRGKIADS
-740 QLDKRLKHDTWKTNV
+740 QLDKRLKFDKYKTDKE
-755 TITEKAREN
+755 IAERARES
-764 DNNNRTKIITSK
+764 DNNNSVKIALAK
-776 YGPNGSSKG
+776 SSRSSA
-785 GSGGGSGDVK
+785 SGGGSGSGGGG
-795 FSEAKGV
+795 SEKIDKTDRQAMNMATDLYERAIKPTEDGT
-802 IELHNKWV
+802 LDHNAVDKLTEWV
-810 NDHKGDDD
+810 NDNSGRYDDD
-818 YQESNSPYYN
+818 TKTMLN
-828 AYQDAVK
+828 AMAYVAQGLMLEK
-835 TINDHFGEGMLDP
+835 EGASGDYIYEHAFQYVPTYLLKRLLP
-848 DDSQKGYSN
+848 DRNFDGY
-857 AWHNATALLEQNEK
+857 
-871 MGNKYS
+871 
-877 MFEMEDIIKQKC
+877 
-889 GDWANHINQ
+889 
-898 ILADGGGKISFAT
+898 
-911 YGLYPD
+911 
-917 YE
+917 

>member
-49 LGMLLGNAV
+49 LGMLIGNAV
-58 GANILNRKQKEADQM
+58 GANILNRKQKEADQQ
-73 LFRQDNPVSMP
+73 LWRQDNPVSMP

-95 PSLADGKTAAVG
+95 PTLADGRTAAVG
-107 NAYTGFGAN
+107 NAYSGFGAN
-116 PSQVSDNFLANLQ
+116 PSQVSDNFLTNLQ

-179 SFADYLNNQS
+179 SFADYLNNKSQ
-189 KAGQGQGLF
+189 AGQGQGLF

-264 FNLNSND
+264 FNFNSND
-271 PNSKFYTWNLKSG
+271 PYSKFYSLNLKSG
-284 GDVADASPATIPSA
+284 GDVADASPVTATSA

-309 NVDTRNGLP
+309 NVDTSNGLP
-318 KVRVT
+318 KVRAV

-335 GADGKALDENQTAYN
+335 GADGKTLDEDQTAYN

-363 QKDAKKYAEQI
+363 KKDAKKYADQI
-374 NNDAGD
+374 NKDAGNN
-380 KPVPAV
+380 PAPAV

-393 TDEAPIKDVQPIQP
+393 IDEAPIKDVQPIQP
-407 VDNQPIKPIDNQPIK
+407 VDNQPIKPVDNQPIK
-422 EEPAPIQPVEGPIQP
+422 AEPAPIQPVEGPIQP
-437 VDATTQANTQPTA
+437 VDATAQADAQPTA
-450 QANTQAAT
+450 QANAQAAT

-472 ASVSQPAITQA
+472 ASTTQPATTQA
-483 ANQTDTGIF
+483 TSQTDTGIF
-492 PNDPQKLMDR
+492 PSDPQKLMDR

-511 NPHYKEL
+511 NPYYKDL

-524 ETDPTKKQALM
+524 ETDPAKKQTLM

-596 DMSGGHPKH
+596 NMNGGHPKH

-640 QAEEQQYN
+640 QAEEQKYN

-684 MSAQMLATL
+684 LSAQMLATL

-705 KNRAATAQQYKQANM
+705 KERAAQAQRDKQSNM

-732 TRGKIEDN
+732 TRGEIEDN
-740 QLDKRLKHDTWKTNV
+740 QLNKREAYDWKKTQYTTQAHAAEVAATNA
-755 TITEKAREN
+755 ARIAAAN
-764 DNNNRTKIITSK
+764 VRAAAKGK
-776 YGPNGSSKG
+776 GS
-785 GSGGGSGDVK
+785 GGSGDVK

-810 NDHKGDDD
+810 NAHKGDDD

-828 AYQDAVK
+828 AYQDAIK

-848 DDSQKGYSN
+848 DDPQNGYSN
-857 AWHNATALLEQNEK
+857 AWHNATILLQQNYAL
-871 MGNKYS
+871 GNKYN
-877 MFEMEDIIKQKC
+877 MYEMEDIIKQKC
-889 GDWANHINQ
+889 GQWANAINQ
-898 ILADGGGKISFAT
+898 KLADGDGDVSFYDYA
-911 YGLYPD
+911 LDAPD
-917 YE
+917 Y

>member
-95 PSLADGKTAAVG
+95 PTLADGKTAAVG
-107 NAYTGFGAN
+107 NAYSGFGAN
-116 PSQVSDNFLANLQ
+116 PAQVSDNFLANLQ

-189 KAGQGQGLF
+189 KAGQGDGLF

-240 SDSYIPAITGRLG
+240 SNSYIPAITGRLG

-264 FNLNSND
+264 FNFNGND
-271 PNSKFYTWNLKSG
+271 PYSKFYSLNLKSG

-298 QTTVPGMIAPG
+298 QTSVPGMIAPG
-309 NVDTRNGLP
+309 NVDTSNGLP

-335 GADGKALDENQTAYN
+335 GADGKTLDENQTAYN
-350 FYETGNTL
+350 FYETGNTF

-363 QKDAKKYAEQI
+363 QKDAKKYADQI
-374 NNDAGD
+374 NKDAGD

-437 VDATTQANTQPTA
+437 VDATA

-492 PNDPQKLMDR
+492 PNDPQKLMGR

-518 LDQYNK
+518 IDQYNK

-581 YNIRPFDQVEQSLET
+581 YNVRPFDQVEQSLET

-627 VVNSTLERYRPVW
+627 VVNSTLEQYRPVW
-640 QAEEQQYN
+640 QAEEQQHN

-684 MSAQMLATL
+684 LSTQMLATL

-705 KNRAATAQQYKQANM
+705 KERAATAQRNKVYNM
-720 GLQNKYTLGQIV
+720 GLQNKYALGQIT
-732 TRGKIEDN
+732 TRGKIQDSTQN
-740 QLDKRLKHDTWKTNV
+740 KRLQFEKYKTDK
-755 TITEKAREN
+755 ELAERARES
-764 DNNNRTKIITSK
+764 DNSNAVRMATARA
-776 YGPNGSSKG
+776 GGGSSRG
-785 GSGGGSGDVK
+785 GSGGSGGEKIDKTDRQAMNMATDLYERAIKQNDDGTLDHDAVDKLTEWVNNNAGKYDDDTKTMLNAMAYVAQGLMLEKEGASGDYIYEHAFQYVPK
-795 FSEAKGV
+795 
-802 IELHNKWV
+802 
-810 NDHKGDDD
+810 
-818 YQESNSPYYN
+818 Y
-828 AYQDAVK
+828 
-835 TINDHFGEGMLDP
+835 
-848 DDSQKGYSN
+848 
-857 AWHNATALLEQNEK
+857 LLEQLLPNR
-871 MGNKYS
+871 N
-877 MFEMEDIIKQKC
+877 F
-889 GDWANHINQ
+889 
-898 ILADGGGKISFAT
+898 DG
-911 YGLYPD
+911 Y
-917 YE
+917 